1 MMSSLSLEYKGKKIP
16 IAGIDIKSSNE
27 NVTFGSLERDL
38 ILKTLGKIYV
48 QVGNKYYELNFDS
61 NNNSLSLN
69 NIVTVNGIDKVNV
82 NNYPDGTFLL
92 ETESMSLY
100 LIYNKKLIELVSGN
114 GKSKLFLS
122 YAEEQDLSGN
132 QIHTLVYNARI
143 NIKSLD
149 DILKFTY
156 EDVYENQIIY
166 VEDQKCHYILDK
178 YNTPNALS
186 SWRPIY
192 LTTMGGTLYD
202 GLTIYNQTKN
212 YTLALEGLHKEGD
225 DIYKGLRIGTNENYI
240 KTAATTEGIIKTEFN
255 GKALVLNRN
264 NNTIFEYNNGNIGIG
279 GKASRG
285 EYNNILYG
293 TSKLT
298 GDLYTNYNIMS
309 DDFQSRNITSWDG
322 GQGYALKKTSIGT
335 WFLEV
340 DDLVVRNSISA
351 EVLNLKELVV
361 DRTYAT
367 GGHMMVT
374 DGAVVS
380 KVEYYTNITEEDK
393 STIKHPLKESE
404 INGTLQIG
412 ESYYFVYFNDQDKD
426 VDEETGESEYD
437 AGAFCPFIKGDILLC
452 QSFTGLK
459 TKKYYAI
466 VSYSDNYRV
475 AINYKDF
482 YGSYIIV
489 DADRPSTDFDS
500 LNSIDVKDELV
511 RVGNEDPKRV
521 SRQKV
526 IDIDGTR
533 NWITMYDNLNSLK
546 YAKTES
552 GDFVYDEEGR
562 KIATDGPL
570 TYENLKLRIGNLAGL
585 PDHAKGGT
593 NVLPDDVGYGL
604 FADNVYLKGKM
615 VLWRVEDGVEY
626 SEYLGINRGKWNAKD
641 KYYVGDKVTHNGS
654 YYYCSNVLEEGY
666 NIGLNPEDYT
676 DFWILLVARGA
687 DGIPGQSVTYVN
699 ITGLSYFKVDSENN
713 SDPISIT
720 LTANLYNVDIDSLLK
735 SIRYQWVCNNTIVKD
750 VTFGDK
756 FEENLKS
763 SLDIP
768 YKGTT
773 SNTVGDIEKEI
784 NWTNIWSNA
793 NYNTFICNIFINGTQ
808 IAVDQFTIYKI
819 KDGQIGQD
827 GKPGLTII
835 ASNEAIVM
843 PSDYNGF
850 INPNFIGKGSQ
861 SSCTIDVFR
870 GTEKL
875 VYDESSV
882 GENKYKISI
891 SSQQEGLI
899 DGFFEKFNN
908 SFYLVKGH
916 YDSSSNSNPKLP
928 ESFIVDID
936 VNINNNIY
944 KKKVSYALAKAGQDA
959 NLLDWVKEWTGNSTE
974 IQAEGI
980 ISPKIYVGDPLSK
993 EDGKY
998 VLKNGIYLGRGLNS
1012 GDPATFVGYREGFRT
1027 FELGTDGRF
1036 FLGKQV
1042 KGATPSSIP
1051 TYSGGGLSFD
1061 GNKLIIGN
1069 DSSIGG
1075 GQSIGNLVTVVDE
1088 HKESINN
1095 IVGDKFITPAEK
1107 FKLREISA
1115 RISQEYKDV
1124 ETSLAGLLG
1133 ISEVPSLPSHSSVFN
1148 EYKVAYEKF
1157 NGDLNFYINKSPGE
1171 DGFIPVDSSHDLNT
1185 SNTQYYNKLV
1195 NVRQEIENQ
1204 RINRFNENSNNV
1216 IRQQAEPISRN
1227 DGSPL
1232 QIGDIWISIDS
1243 NNNDLFSKVVISI
1256 NPVVWR
1262 FLGDNTGTSIDNG
1275 IITSGTIKLTS
1286 KTDNQVDKAGIT
1298 GSDSHFAYFNPNDLS
1313 DFNLTNEG
1321 VYSSKS
1327 YVRFWAGLTRS
1338 DQNWNDAPFRVYEN
1352 GAIVATAGK
1361 IGGLGI
1367 NGENIHVGGPTEY
1380 DNIITTRPEPSLLR
1394 KKPGLTIKSNGDIV
1408 GQDYFLSGD
1417 AEKRASV
1424 FIGDFYFI
1432 EQPSESI
1439 YNQFTSVS
1447 SGLNALNKKFDSMFA
1462 LSFVN
1467 IHNGTII
1474 DGSLP
1479 DDANPSDYKIH
1490 IKAKMD
1496 FFSVGGIT
1504 AKGGSGSNANFWKGL
1519 PIDPNTLAWDS
1530 QGRLT
1535 VVGGGGKGG
1544 DIMLNGKLYKS
1555 IDGVITLPN
1564 LKPAEPTTFALH
1576 KNYVSVRTAGR
1587 TANQYYEFWD
1597 TAAGWATI
1605 AAKGFRTAE
1614 GTASQFL
1621 KADGSVDGNLYALAY
1636 EGNKD
1641 TVFKTRYITVVDKRD
1656 EVIYPSSFQERGVTS
1671 YFSMQGTPTN
1681 QWYSILSL
1689 KGWTSNYGTWQ
1700 LAGPSSIDNTNNRPY
1715 YRDGKQT
1722 TWNSWKGLAFLDD
1735 IKNLADVYFNGQN
1748 IYSDYGHW
1756 VVGLIRIGTADI
1768 GDKCISGEMI
1778 YRRSNG
1784 IYASGSVRF
1793 NLIKKY
1799 QTTSMFAG
1807 ALYVGYG
1814 INTDQD
1820 APRLCT
1826 FTYQGVKWGGL
1837 CWRSAASLNSIKTI
1851 IYDNSSTDTPFYVR
1865 YYNSQSGEVQNTE
1878 INNSI
1883 SVLGSDIDIFPIS
1896 SNGKFYT
1903 SSGRMDI
1910 HSAGNDWAYTRYTTD
1925 GRFYDIGLSSS
1936 RNPGSAMNGET
1947 GNFEIRPDGSGING
1961 IFVRYSNS
1969 SYGRLGVVSRS
1980 TQECSIS
1987 YWNNAPTSNYPLW
2000 TVGAGIR
2007 NQYSFDWYYHNQGY
2021 KATLDS
2027 EGKLFINVKGQGN
2040 PSCSLAIGDYDT
2052 GLNWHKDG
2060 MIIFKSNNKDVG
2072 FWEYTNGRLYNC
2084 YFREPRGNSYDVA
2097 TLMINGNGSNISP
2110 SIGFHQPGV
2119 IGCHLELDN
2128 SGNFRFKD
2136 SSGYRNV
2143 YAGNVIAE
2151 AGYLYSRYNGIQVAI
2166 GANNSSYVHFINNQS
2181 KQYYFDN
2188 GLAISGTI
2196 FPYSDNSYDL
2206 GTNST
2211 KWRNIYANRLI
2222 GEADKSVFLV
2232 PNYVGGQQANPQT
2245 YFGPG
2250 TGLRVAMTGSIKMWN
2265 DTLWINGYSGGDVR
2279 DMCALH
2285 TVRDGTPQ
2293 MYISTQRSDATSYGT
2308 MYLFY
2313 TSYNANKSD
2322 RPWICSTL
2330 NAYGRITTAS
2340 DIYSQSWVRTVGAT
2354 GWYSE
2359 SYGGG
2364 WHMTDST
2371 WLRAYNNK
2379 QIYTGSASPDAF
2391 HTLGGVNASGRIYAG
2406 SYIETHGGLVCAG
2419 VGNSGGASGFNV
2431 YASFYGNGEHGGI
2444 EIGASDKVFGIG
2456 VHSDDN
2462 MYWWWTN
2469 AGSIGS
2475 SSNKSYIMVYGG
2487 GSWRFTGNILATG
2500 GITAKTTSDM
2510 RLKNKIGNSNYIEKL
2525 LSLGLV
2531 FDYTYNDI
2539 AKSRVGK
2546 MVDNEIHTGLSYQDV
2561 SKLFPTMC
2569 GVDED
2574 GYGYINY
2581 ISPDFISLI
2590 AGAVQLNILNLRK
2603 VESKTEYLERRIA
2616 ELEKEVYILKNK
2628 S

>member
-1 MMSSLSLEYKGKKIP
+1 MSSLSLEYKGKKIP

-240 KTAATTEGIIKTEFN
+240 KTAATTEGIVKTEFN

-393 STIKHPLKESE
+393 SKIKHPLKESE

-773 SNTVGDIEKEI
+773 SNTVGDIEKET
-784 NWTNIWSNA
+784 NWTNIWNKA

-1036 FLGKQV
+1036 FLGKQL

-1133 ISEVPSLPSHSSVFN
+1133 ISEIPSLPSHSSVFN

-1171 DGFIPVDSSHDLNT
+1171 DGFIPVDPSHDLNT

-1555 IDGVITLPN
+1555 IDGVITLPVASN
-1564 LKPAEPTTFALH
+1564 NKAFNEGIAYVQPDGVTEIGNKLDFHDPSATNQDYDYRLH
-1576 KNYVSVRTAGR
+1576 QIYDNGAVLVGSGKFR
-1587 TANQYYEFWD
+1587 
-1597 TAAGWATI
+1597 AT
-1605 AAKGFRTAE
+1605 GFQIQN
-1614 GTASQFL
+1614 GTSSQFL
-1621 KADGSVDGNLYALAY
+1621 KADGSVDGNLYVTQALTDSRY
-1636 EGNKD
+1636 VMKIGD
-1641 TVFKTRYITVVDKRD
+1641 TMTGDLHAPTVWANTLWATSTLRSNLLATIGTNTAITDPNRAELHIVTPGDNPCDIWMGSNGKKIWSITVRNSNSNNHQLGIYNGKTSAWNAFFRD
-1656 EVIYPSSFQERGVTS
+1656 NANELTVKTEIRDVFLVIPANAGGS
-1671 YFSMQGTPTN
+1671 YNEG
-1681 QWYSILSL
+1681 IRV
-1689 KGWTSNYGTWQ
+1689 SNG
-1700 LAGPSSIDNTNNRPY
+1700 TNNWSNIQFGAPR
-1715 YRDGKQT
+1715 
-1722 TWNSWKGLAFLDD
+1722 SWSGLQS
-1735 IKNLADVYFNGQN
+1735 GQ
-1748 IYSDYGHW
+1748 W
-1756 VVGLIRIGTADI
+1756 VVGKNPSNCFQICLAGTETSTTVRPSKGFSIDTNGNIHAAYIETAINPEDQ
-1768 GDKCISGEMI
+1768 GDYFYSSDDTFL
-1778 YRRSNG
+1778 RRSTWAAALSHLSNKQLILDLSNLDSNKWYPCIIGAPAYGGTPLRITIFNGLRGNKPSWGGHTAGFSLLLDYYILGSGWGTMTSISKLDWYFGAYGGETAFGGRQQNTMGSTEIIYLRGGG
-1784 IYASGSVRF
+1784 IYYYRTTNNQKIHVQPDGYSWAYGSYTYNAPVKNSQDNSPMEKTFDQVYWAPAGLRETRTLWGQPFNGTQNVSGALSGATTITASGD
-1793 NLIKKY
+1793 I
-1799 QTTSMFAG
+1799 TTSANIGGRSINAG
-1807 ALYVGYG
+1807 ADLTVAGYTYCNGRLYVDRG
-1814 INTDQD
+1814 
-1820 APRLCT
+1820 
-1826 FTYQGVKWGGL
+1826 
-1837 CWRSAASLNSIKTI
+1837 
-1851 IYDNSSTDTPFYVR
+1851 
-1865 YYNSQSGEVQNTE
+1865 
-1878 INNSI
+1878 
-1883 SVLGSDIDIFPIS
+1883 
-1896 SNGKFYT
+1896 
-1903 SSGRMDI
+1903 
-1910 HSAGNDWAYTRYTTD
+1910 
-1925 GRFYDIGLSSS
+1925 
-1936 RNPGSAMNGET
+1936 
-1947 GNFEIRPDGSGING
+1947 
-1961 IFVRYSNS
+1961 RYSITS
-1969 SYGRLGVVSRS
+1969 
-1980 TQECSIS
+1980 
-1987 YWNNAPTSNYPLW
+1987 APT
-2000 TVGAGIR
+2000 I
-2007 NQYSFDWYYHNQGY
+2007 
-2021 KATLDS
+2021 
-2027 EGKLFINVKGQGN
+2027 
-2040 PSCSLAIGDYDT
+2040 SLAIGDTDT
-2052 GLNWHKDG
+2052 GFHWESDG
-2060 MIIFKSNNKDVG
+2060 IVSI
-2072 FWEYTNGRLYNC
+2072 YCNGAARGGWQVEQ
-2084 YFREPRGNSYDVA
+2084 FRYGHGYLKNATGNDYH
-2097 TLMINGNGSNISP
+2097 TLGIMVNGNGTANTIKP
-2110 SIGFHQPGV
+2110 GIGFHQPGV
-2119 IGCHLELDN
+2119 YANSLRSDGPGDFRFCVQGGTIGCQVQAG
-2128 SGNFRFKD
+2128 SF
-2136 SSGYRNV
+2136 
-2143 YAGNVIAE
+2143 YANGGLI
-2151 AGYLYSRYNGIQVAI
+2151 YSNANGCQAAF
-2166 GANNSSYVHFINNQS
+2166 GSQNTSYVHITNNANRA
-2181 KQYYFDN
+2181 YYMDHA
-2188 GLAISGTI
+2188 LHISGDVA
-2196 FPYSDNSYDL
+2196 PYTNEANALGNS
-2206 GTNST
+2206 S
-2211 KWRNIYANRLI
+2211 KWWGGIY
-2222 GEADKSVFLV
+2222 GKEV
-2232 PNYVGGQQANPQT
+2232 YVSGWVR
-2245 YFGPG
+2245 F
-2250 TGLRVAMTGSIKMWN
+2250 TGASGVYWTS
-2265 DTLWINGYSGGDVR
+2265 YSGGWT
-2279 DMCALH
+2279 MN
-2285 TVRDGTPQ
+2285 
-2293 MYISTQRSDATSYGT
+2293 DATYI
-2308 MYLFY
+2308 
-2313 TSYNANKSD
+2313 
-2322 RPWICSTL
+2322 R
-2330 NAYGRITTAS
+2330 
-2340 DIYSQSWVRTVGAT
+2340 
-2354 GWYSE
+2354 
-2359 SYGGG
+2359 SYGGKSL
-2364 WHMTDST
+2364 W
-2371 WLRAYNNK
+2371 
-2379 QIYTGSASPDAF
+2379 
-2391 HTLGGVNASGRIYAG
+2391 
-2406 SYIETHGGLVCAG
+2406 IE
-2419 VGNSGGASGFNV
+2419 
-2431 YASFYGNGEHGGI
+2431 
-2444 EIGASDKVFGIG
+2444 
-2456 VHSDDN
+2456 
-2462 MYWWWTN
+2462 
-2469 AGSIGS
+2469 
-2475 SSNKSYIMVYGG
+2475 
-2487 GSWRFTGNILATG
+2487 GNILANG

-2525 LSLGLV
+2525 LSLGPV

-2603 VESKTEYLERRIA
+2603 VESRTEYLERRIA

>member
-255 GKALVLNRN
+255 GKALVLNKN

-393 STIKHPLKESE
+393 STIKHPLKESK

-773 SNTVGDIEKEI
+773 SNTVGDIEKET

-827 GKPGLTII
+827 GKPGLIII

-928 ESFIVDID
+928 ESFIIDID

-1069 DSSIGG
+1069 DSTIGG
-1075 GQSIGNLVTVVDE
+1075 AGYTMGSFVNVVNE
-1088 HKESINN
+1088 HKESISN
-1095 IVGDKFITPAEK
+1095 IVGDNYITASEK
-1107 FKLREISA
+1107 FKLREIAA

-1133 ISEVPSLPSHSSVFN
+1133 ITDVSTLPTNSVPFR
-1148 EYKVAYEKF
+1148 EYKTAYSKF
-1157 NGDLNFYINKSPGE
+1157 LEDLNYYINANPDE
-1171 DGFIPVDSSHDLNT
+1171 DGFIPVVSGHNLNT
-1185 SNTQYYNKLV
+1185 SNNNYYNKLV
-1195 NVRQEIENQ
+1195 TVRQEIENQ
-1204 RINRFNENSNNV
+1204 RINRFNKNTANV
-1216 IRQQAEPISRN
+1216 LRQQTEPLTRG

-1232 QIGDIWISIDS
+1232 QIGDIWISIDAS
-1243 NNNDLFSKVVISI
+1243 GVDVFSKVVIST

-1262 FLGDNTGTSIDNG
+1262 FLGDNTGTAIDKG
-1275 IITSGTIKLTS
+1275 LITTGTIKLTS
-1286 KTDNQVDKAGIT
+1286 KTNNQIDKAGIT
-1298 GSDSHFAYFNPNDLS
+1298 GSNSTIAYFNPSDLS
-1313 DFNLTNEG
+1313 DISITQNSTHSLG
-1321 VYSSKS
+1321 SA
-1327 YVRFWAGLTRS
+1327 VRFWAGLTS
-1338 DQNWNDAPFRVYEN
+1338 TNQTWNDAPFKVYEN
-1352 GAIVATAGK
+1352 GAVFATAGK
-1361 IGGLGI
+1361 IGALGI
-1367 NGENIHVGGPTEY
+1367 NGDNMHVGGSSPFN
-1380 DNIITTRPEPSLLR
+1380 NIITTRPEPSLLR
-1394 KKPGLTIKSNGDIV
+1394 TKPGLTIKSNGDIV
-1408 GQDYFLSGD
+1408 GQDYYLSGD
-1417 AEKRASV
+1417 ASKRASV
-1424 FIGDFYFI
+1424 FIGDFYFV
-1432 EQPSESI
+1432 EQPSNSI

-1447 SGLNALNKKFDSMFA
+1447 AGLNALNQKFDSMFSLA
-1462 LSFVN
+1462 FVN
-1467 IHNGTII
+1467 IHNGNII

-1479 DDANPSDYKIH
+1479 EGANPSDYMLQ
-1490 IKAKMD
+1490 IKAKMS

-1504 AKGGSGSNANFWKGL
+1504 AKGASASSGNFWKGL
-1519 PIDPNTLAWDS
+1519 PIDPNTLAWDLND
-1530 QGRLT
+1530 RLT
-1535 VVGGGGKGG
+1535 VVGGTGGGN
-1544 DIMLNGKLYKS
+1544 ISLNGTVYKPVN
-1555 IDGVITLPN
+1555 GVITLPVASN
-1564 LKPAEPTTFALH
+1564 NKSFNEGITYTKSNGITKIGNRLDFYDPATT
-1576 KNYVSVRTAGR
+1576 
-1587 TANQYYEFWD
+1587 NQDYDYRLYQIYDNGAVLVGSGKFR
-1597 TAAGWATI
+1597 AT
-1605 AAKGFRTAE
+1605 GFQIPS
-1614 GTASQFL
+1614 GTSSQFL
-1621 KADGSVDGNLYALAY
+1621 KADGSVD
-1636 EGNKD
+1636 
-1641 TVFKTRYITVVDKRD
+1641 
-1656 EVIYPSSFQERGVTS
+1656 
-1671 YFSMQGTPTN
+1671 
-1681 QWYSILSL
+1681 
-1689 KGWTSNYGTWQ
+1689 SN
-1700 LAGPSSIDNTNNRPY
+1700 
-1715 YRDGKQT
+1715 
-1722 TWNSWKGLAFLDD
+1722 
-1735 IKNLADVYFNGQN
+1735 VYLTQ
-1748 IYSDYGHW
+1748 
-1756 VVGLIRIGTADI
+1756 
-1768 GDKCISGEMI
+1768 
-1778 YRRSNG
+1778 
-1784 IYASGSVRF
+1784 
-1793 NLIKKY
+1793 
-1799 QTTSMFAG
+1799 
-1807 ALYVGYG
+1807 
-1814 INTDQD
+1814 
-1820 APRLCT
+1820 
-1826 FTYQGVKWGGL
+1826 
-1837 CWRSAASLNSIKTI
+1837 
-1851 IYDNSSTDTPFYVR
+1851 SSTDSRYVR
-1865 YYNSQSGEVQNTE
+1865 KTGDTMTGNLNVPFISTAVNPDNQGGYFYSSNDNFIRRSTWHAALSHLSQKQLALDLTSLDQNKWYPCIIEAPAYGGTPLRITLFNGLTGNKPTWGSHQQGFSLLLDYEVTGSGWGTLAAIAKLNWYFGSFGGETAFGGRQQNTMASTE
-1878 INNSI
+1878 IIYLRGGGIYYYRTTNGQALTVQPNGYTWNMGSYNYSAPVKTSQDNSPMEKTFDQVYWAPNNLRNTRTIWGQSFNGSQNVSGALSGATTITATGDITTSANIGGRSI
-1883 SVLGSDIDIFPIS
+1883 NAGADLTVAGYTYC
-1896 SNGKFYT
+1896 NGRLYVD
-1903 SSGRMDI
+1903 R
-1910 HSAGNDWAYTRYTTD
+1910 
-1925 GRFYDIGLSSS
+1925 GRF
-1936 RNPGSAMNGET
+1936 
-1947 GNFEIRPDGSGING
+1947 
-1961 IFVRYSNS
+1961 
-1969 SYGRLGVVSRS
+1969 
-1980 TQECSIS
+1980 SI
-1987 YWNNAPTSNYPLW
+1987 AATPT
-2000 TVGAGIR
+2000 I
-2007 NQYSFDWYYHNQGY
+2007 
-2021 KATLDS
+2021 
-2027 EGKLFINVKGQGN
+2027 
-2040 PSCSLAIGDYDT
+2040 SLAIGDTDT
-2052 GLNWHKDG
+2052 GFHWYSDG
-2060 MIIFKSNNKDVG
+2060 AVQIYSNSVAVGMWTGSEFRYGHGYFKQAS
-2072 FWEYTNGRLYNC
+2072 
-2084 YFREPRGNSYDVA
+2084 GNDYH
-2097 TLMINGNGSNISP
+2097 TLGIMVNGNGTANTIKP
-2110 SIGFHQPGV
+2110 GIGFHQPG
-2119 IGCHLELDN
+2119 LYAN
-2128 SGNFRFKD
+2128 SLRSDGPGDFRFCVQGG
-2136 SSGYRNV
+2136 SVGCQVQAGSFYANGGLIYSNANGCQAAFGSQNV
-2143 YAGNVIAE
+2143 
-2151 AGYLYSRYNGIQVAI
+2151 
-2166 GANNSSYVHFINNQS
+2166 SYVHITNNANRA
-2181 KQYYFDN
+2181 YYMDHT
-2188 GLAISGTI
+2188 LHISGDVA
-2196 FPYSDNSYDL
+2196 PYTNEANALGNS
-2206 GTNST
+2206 S
-2211 KWRNIYANRLI
+2211 KWWGGIY
-2222 GEADKSVFLV
+2222 GKEV
-2232 PNYVGGQQANPQT
+2232 YVSGWVR
-2245 YFGPG
+2245 F
-2250 TGLRVAMTGSIKMWN
+2250 TGASGVYWTA
-2265 DTLWINGYSGGDVR
+2265 YSGGWT
-2279 DMCALH
+2279 MN
-2285 TVRDGTPQ
+2285 
-2293 MYISTQRSDATSYGT
+2293 DATYI
-2308 MYLFY
+2308 
-2313 TSYNANKSD
+2313 
-2322 RPWICSTL
+2322 R
-2330 NAYGRITTAS
+2330 
-2340 DIYSQSWVRTVGAT
+2340 
-2354 GWYSE
+2354 
-2359 SYGGG
+2359 SYGGKSL
-2364 WHMTDST
+2364 W
-2371 WLRAYNNK
+2371 
-2379 QIYTGSASPDAF
+2379 
-2391 HTLGGVNASGRIYAG
+2391 
-2406 SYIETHGGLVCAG
+2406 IE
-2419 VGNSGGASGFNV
+2419 
-2431 YASFYGNGEHGGI
+2431 
-2444 EIGASDKVFGIG
+2444 
-2456 VHSDDN
+2456 
-2462 MYWWWTN
+2462 
-2469 AGSIGS
+2469 
-2475 SSNKSYIMVYGG
+2475 
-2487 GSWRFTGNILATG
+2487 GNILANG

-2525 LSLGLV
+2525 LSLGPV

-2546 MVDNEIHTGLSYQDV
+2546 MVDDKRHIGLSYQAV
-2561 SKLFPTMC
+2561 SKVLPAIC
-2569 GVDED
+2569 GKDDD

-2603 VESKTEYLERRIA
+2603 VESRTEYLERRIG
-2616 ELEKEVYILKNK
+2616 ELEKEICILKNK

>member
-69 NIVTVNGIDKVNV
+69 NIVTVNGIDKVNI

-100 LIYNKKLIELVSGN
+100 LTYNKKLIELVSGN

-393 STIKHPLKESE
+393 SKIKHPLKESE

-437 AGAFCPFIKGDILLC
+437 SGAFCPFIKGDILLC

-944 KKKVSYALAKAGQDA
+944 KKKISYALAKAGQDA

-1133 ISEVPSLPSHSSVFN
+1133 ISEIPSLPSHSSVFN

-1171 DGFIPVDSSHDLNT
+1171 DGFIPVDPSHDLNT
-1185 SNTQYYNKLV
+1185 SNTQYYNKLI

-1243 NNNDLFSKVVISI
+1243 NNNDLFSKVVIST

-1555 IDGVITLPN
+1555 IDGVITLPVASN
-1564 LKPAEPTTFALH
+1564 NKAFNEGIAYVQPDGVTEIGNRLDFHDPATTDQDYDYKLYQIYDNGAVLVGSGKF
-1576 KNYVSVRTAGR
+1576 R
-1587 TANQYYEFWD
+1587 
-1597 TAAGWATI
+1597 AT
-1605 AAKGFRTAE
+1605 GFQIQN
-1614 GTASQFL
+1614 GTSSQFL
-1621 KADGSVDGNLYALAY
+1621 KADGSVDSNVYLTQASTDSRYVLKTGDTMTGNLYVPFISTAVNPEDQGDYFYSSDDNFIRRSTWTAALSHLSNKQLTLDLSNLDSNTWYPCIIGAPASGGTPLRITIFNGLR
-1636 EGNKD
+1636 GNKPTWASHQSGFSLLLD
-1641 TVFKTRYITVVDKRD
+1641 YYVIGSGWGAIPIAAKLNWYAGSYGGETAFGGRQQNTMGSTEIIYLRGGGIYYYRTTNNQKIQVQPDGYSWAYGSYTYNAPVKNSQDNSPMEKTFDQVYWAPANLRTTRTLWGQPFNGTQDVSGALQNVTTINASST
-1656 EVIYPSSFQERGVTS
+1656 IYTAGNIQATGMF
-1671 YFSMQGTPTN
+1671 
-1681 QWYSILSL
+1681 
-1689 KGWTSNYGTWQ
+1689 
-1700 LAGPSSIDNTNNRPY
+1700 LAGD
-1715 YRDGKQT
+1715 K
-1722 TWNSWKGLAFLDD
+1722 
-1735 IKNLADVYFNGQN
+1735 VYVHRN
-1748 IYSDYGHW
+1748 I
-1756 VVGLIRIGTADI
+1756 
-1768 GDKCISGEMI
+1768 
-1778 YRRSNG
+1778 
-1784 IYASGSVRF
+1784 
-1793 NLIKKY
+1793 
-1799 QTTSMFAG
+1799 FAG
-1807 ALYVGYG
+1807 SAL
-1814 INTDQD
+1814 
-1820 APRLCT
+1820 P
-1826 FTYQGVKWGGL
+1826 
-1837 CWRSAASLNSIKTI
+1837 SI
-1851 IYDNSSTDTPFYVR
+1851 
-1865 YYNSQSGEVQNTE
+1865 
-1878 INNSI
+1878 
-1883 SVLGSDIDIFPIS
+1883 
-1896 SNGKFYT
+1896 
-1903 SSGRMDI
+1903 
-1910 HSAGNDWAYTRYTTD
+1910 
-1925 GRFYDIGLSSS
+1925 
-1936 RNPGSAMNGET
+1936 
-1947 GNFEIRPDGSGING
+1947 
-1961 IFVRYSNS
+1961 
-1969 SYGRLGVVSRS
+1969 
-1980 TQECSIS
+1980 
-1987 YWNNAPTSNYPLW
+1987 
-2000 TVGAGIR
+2000 
-2007 NQYSFDWYYHNQGY
+2007 
-2021 KATLDS
+2021 
-2027 EGKLFINVKGQGN
+2027 
-2040 PSCSLAIGDYDT
+2040 SLAIGDTDT
-2052 GLNWHKDG
+2052 GFNWYSDG
-2060 MIIFKSNNKDVG
+2060 AVQIYSNGSAVGMWTGSEFRYGHGYFKQAS
-2072 FWEYTNGRLYNC
+2072 
-2084 YFREPRGNSYDVA
+2084 GNDYH
-2097 TLMINGNGSNISP
+2097 TLGIMVNGNGTANTIKP
-2110 SIGFHQPGV
+2110 GIGFHQPGV
-2119 IGCHLELDN
+2119 
-2128 SGNFRFKD
+2128 
-2136 SSGYRNV
+2136 
-2143 YAGNVIAE
+2143 YAGSIKLDA
-2151 AGYLYSRYNGIQVAI
+2151 AGSWMFCVQGGTVGGTVQAGSFWANGGWLYSKANGCEVRI
-2166 GANNSSYVHFINNQS
+2166 GSQNTHYVHFTNNADRI
-2181 KQYYFDN
+2181 YYFDN
-2188 GLAISGTI
+2188 RIDIDGSVVPYNHNANLLGNPDRYWAGAYISRVYGQSDTAI
-2196 FPYSDNSYDL
+2196 Y
-2206 GTNST
+2206 
-2211 KWRNIYANRLI
+2211 LI
-2222 GEADKSVFLV
+2222 T
-2232 PNYVGGQQANPQT
+2232 NYVGGQQPNPQT
-2245 YFGPG
+2245 YFGSG
-2250 TGLRVAMTGSIKMWN
+2250 TGLKVAMTGSIKYWN
-2265 DTLWINGYSGGDVR
+2265 DTLWINGYSGGDVK

-2293 MYISTQRSDATSYGT
+2293 MYISTQKSDATSYGT

-2340 DIYSQSWVRTVGAT
+2340 DIYSQSWVRTVGTT

-2379 QIYTGSASPDAF
+2379 QIYTASTSPDAF

-2431 YASFYGNGEHGGI
+2431 YASFYGNGQHGGI
-2444 EIGASDKVFGIG
+2444 EIGASDNVFGIG
-2456 VHSDDN
+2456 VHSNDH

-2469 AGSIGS
+2469 SGSIGS
-2475 SSNKSYIMVYGG
+2475 SSNKSYIMDYGG
-2487 GSWRFTGNILATG
+2487 GSWSFTGNILATG

-2525 LSLGLV
+2525 LSLGPV

-2603 VESKTEYLERRIA
+2603 VESRTEYLERRIA

>member
-393 STIKHPLKESE
+393 SKIKHPLKESE

-773 SNTVGDIEKEI
+773 SNTVGDIEKET

-928 ESFIVDID
+928 ESFIIDID
-936 VNINNNIY
+936 VNIDNNIY

-1133 ISEVPSLPSHSSVFN
+1133 ISEIPSLPSHSSVFN

-1171 DGFIPVDSSHDLNT
+1171 DGFIPVDPSHDLNT

-1232 QIGDIWISIDS
+1232 QVGDIWISIDS

-1555 IDGVITLPN
+1555 IDGVITLPVASN
-1564 LKPAEPTTFALH
+1564 NKAFNEGIAYVQPDGVTEIGNKLDFHDPSTTNQDYDYRLH
-1576 KNYVSVRTAGR
+1576 QIYDNGAVLVGSGKFR
-1587 TANQYYEFWD
+1587 
-1597 TAAGWATI
+1597 AT
-1605 AAKGFRTAE
+1605 GFQIQN
-1614 GTASQFL
+1614 GTSSQFL
-1621 KADGSVDGNLYALAY
+1621 KADGSVDSNVYLTQASTDSRYVLKTGDTMTGNLYVPFISTAVNPEDQGDYFYSSDDNFIRRSTWHAALSHLSQKQLALDLTSLDQNKWYPCIIGAPAY
-1636 EGNKD
+1636 GGTPLRITLFNGLVGNKPTWGSHQQGFSLLLD
-1641 TVFKTRYITVVDKRD
+1641 Y
-1656 EVIYPSSFQERGVTS
+1656 EVTGSGWGTLAAIAKLNWYFGSYGGETAFGGRQQNTMASTEIIYLRGGGI
-1671 YFSMQGTPTN
+1671 Y
-1681 QWYSILSL
+1681 
-1689 KGWTSNYGTWQ
+1689 
-1700 LAGPSSIDNTNNRPY
+1700 Y
-1715 YRDGKQT
+1715 YRT
-1722 TWNSWKGLAFLDD
+1722 TNGQALTVQPNGYTWSSSSYNYSAPVKTSQDNSPMDKTFDQVYWAPN
-1735 IKNLADVYFNGQN
+1735 NLRNTRTIWGQSFNGTQN
-1748 IYSDYGHW
+1748 VSGALSGATTI
-1756 VVGLIRIGTADI
+1756 TATGDI
-1768 GDKCISGEMI
+1768 
-1778 YRRSNG
+1778 
-1784 IYASGSVRF
+1784 
-1793 NLIKKY
+1793 
-1799 QTTSMFAG
+1799 TTSANIGGRSINAG
-1807 ALYVGYG
+1807 ADLTVAGYTYCNGRLYV
-1814 INTDQD
+1814 D
-1820 APRLCT
+1820 R
-1826 FTYQGVKWGGL
+1826 
-1837 CWRSAASLNSIKTI
+1837 
-1851 IYDNSSTDTPFYVR
+1851 
-1865 YYNSQSGEVQNTE
+1865 
-1878 INNSI
+1878 
-1883 SVLGSDIDIFPIS
+1883 
-1896 SNGKFYT
+1896 
-1903 SSGRMDI
+1903 
-1910 HSAGNDWAYTRYTTD
+1910 
-1925 GRFYDIGLSSS
+1925 GRFAITAT
-1936 RNPGSAMNGET
+1936 P
-1947 GNFEIRPDGSGING
+1947 
-1961 IFVRYSNS
+1961 
-1969 SYGRLGVVSRS
+1969 
-1980 TQECSIS
+1980 SI
-1987 YWNNAPTSNYPLW
+1987 
-2000 TVGAGIR
+2000 
-2007 NQYSFDWYYHNQGY
+2007 
-2021 KATLDS
+2021 
-2027 EGKLFINVKGQGN
+2027 
-2040 PSCSLAIGDYDT
+2040 SLAIGDIDT
-2052 GLNWHKDG
+2052 GFHWASDG
-2060 MIIFKSNNKDVG
+2060 NIEFKSNSKSVG
-2072 FWEYTNGRLYNC
+2072 FWGYTDGRLYNC
-2084 YFREPRGNSYDVA
+2084 YFREPTGNGYAA
-2097 TLMINGNGSNISP
+2097 TGMMINGNGSNLYP
-2110 SIGFHQPGV
+2110 GLGFHQPGV
-2119 IGCHLELDN
+2119 TAAVLYYTN
-2128 SGNFRFKD
+2128 SEEFKFRNIND
-2136 SSGYRNV
+2136 TGYTNV
-2143 YAGNVIAE
+2143 YGGNLIAD
-2151 AGYLYSRYNGIQVAI
+2151 AGYLYSRYNGIEIKI
-2166 GANNSSYVHFINNQS
+2166 GAENSSYVHFINNQS
-2181 KQYYFDN
+2181 KQYYFNN
-2188 GLAISGTI
+2188 GLAISGTT

-2206 GTNST
+2206 GTYST

-2222 GEADKSVFLV
+2222 GEADKSVFLIT
-2232 PNYVGGQQANPQT
+2232 NYIGGQQANPQV
-2245 YFGPG
+2245 YFNNGIG
-2250 TGLRVAMTGSIKMWN
+2250 VKVAMTGVNPDSYWG
-2265 DTLWINGYSGGDVR
+2265 DTLWINGYSGTEVP

-2285 TVRDGTPQ
+2285 FSRGGAPLI
-2293 MYISTQRSDATSYGT
+2293 YISSQKHNATSYGT
-2308 MYLFY
+2308 MYHIW
-2313 TSYNANKSD
+2313 TGYNSNHSSAAWN
-2322 RPWICSTL
+2322 CSTL
-2330 NAYGRITTAS
+2330 NANGRISTTS
-2340 DIYSQSWVRTVGAT
+2340 DIYSAGWVRAG
-2354 GWYSE
+2354 GSNGFYCE

-2364 WHMTDST
+2364 IHMTDST
-2371 WLRAYNNK
+2371 WVRVYNGK
-2379 QIYTGSASPDAF
+2379 QFYVSSTSSDAI
-2391 HTLGGVNASGRIYAG
+2391 HTAGGINASGRIYAG
-2406 SYIETHGGLVCAG
+2406 GHLSTNGGLAV
-2419 VGNSGGASGFNV
+2419 SGIYGGSGASGFNV
-2431 YASFYGNGEHGGI
+2431 YASFYGNGQHGGI
-2444 EIGASDKVFGIG
+2444 EIGASDNVFGIG
-2456 VHSDDN
+2456 VHSNDH

-2475 SSNKSYIMVYGG
+2475 SSNKSYIMDYGG
-2487 GSWRFTGNILATG
+2487 GSWSFTGNILATG

-2525 LSLGLV
+2525 LSLGPV

-2616 ELEKEVYILKNK
+2616 ELEKELYILKNK

>member
-393 STIKHPLKESE
+393 SKIKHPLKESE

-1157 NGDLNFYINKSPGE
+1157 NGDLNFYINKSPDE
-1171 DGFIPVDSSHDLNT
+1171 DGFIPVDPSHDLNT

-1232 QIGDIWISIDS
+1232 QVGDIWISIDS

-1313 DFNLTNEG
+1313 DFNITNEG

-1380 DNIITTRPEPSLLR
+1380 DNIITTKPEPSLLR

-1544 DIMLNGKLYKS
+1544 DIMLNDKLYKS

-1564 LKPAEPTTFALH
+1564 LKPAEPTTFKLSSSG
-1576 KNYVSVRTAGR
+1576 NVEVRTPGR
-1587 TANQYYEFWD
+1587 TGYYEFWD
-1597 TAAGWATI
+1597 SGSEWAQLS
-1605 AAKGFRTAE
+1605 AKAFAVVG
-1614 GTASQFL
+1614 GTSSQFL
-1621 KADGSVDGNLYALAY
+1621 KADGSVDGNLYLTQASTDSRYVLKTGDTMKGRLTAPSFRASSIISVGALSDAVATQRAELHLITPSDNPCDLWMGANNSRRWSITARSSGENYHLGIYNNTRSNWNVLFRDDINDFYVKTEVRSTFLVVPSNIAGGYNEGIRVCNGSNNWSNIQFGAQNAWNGKVDGQWVVGKNPANYLQVCIAGTETSNTTRPSKGFSVDTNGYLHTGYISTEINPDNQGDYFYASDDTFLRRTSWYAALSHLSNKQRTLDLTSLDPNKWYPCIIGTPAY
-1636 EGNKD
+1636 GGTPLRITLFNGLRGNKPSWASHQQGFSLLLD
-1641 TVFKTRYITVVDKRD
+1641 Y
-1656 EVIYPSSFQERGVTS
+1656 EVTGSGWGTLAAIAKLNWYFGSFGGETAFGGRQQNTMASTEIIYLRGGGI
-1671 YFSMQGTPTN
+1671 Y
-1681 QWYSILSL
+1681 
-1689 KGWTSNYGTWQ
+1689 
-1700 LAGPSSIDNTNNRPY
+1700 Y
-1715 YRDGKQT
+1715 YRTTNSQELTVQPNGY
-1722 TWNSWKGLAFLDD
+1722 TWNSGSYNYSAHVKTSQDNSPMEKTFDQVYWAPN
-1735 IKNLADVYFNGQN
+1735 NLRNTRTIWGQPFNGTQN
-1748 IYSDYGHW
+1748 VSGALSGATTI
-1756 VVGLIRIGTADI
+1756 TATGDI
-1768 GDKCISGEMI
+1768 
-1778 YRRSNG
+1778 
-1784 IYASGSVRF
+1784 
-1793 NLIKKY
+1793 
-1799 QTTSMFAG
+1799 TTSANIGGRSINAG
-1807 ALYVGYG
+1807 ADLTVAGYTYCNGRLYVDRG
-1814 INTDQD
+1814 
-1820 APRLCT
+1820 
-1826 FTYQGVKWGGL
+1826 
-1837 CWRSAASLNSIKTI
+1837 
-1851 IYDNSSTDTPFYVR
+1851 
-1865 YYNSQSGEVQNTE
+1865 
-1878 INNSI
+1878 
-1883 SVLGSDIDIFPIS
+1883 
-1896 SNGKFYT
+1896 
-1903 SSGRMDI
+1903 
-1910 HSAGNDWAYTRYTTD
+1910 
-1925 GRFYDIGLSSS
+1925 
-1936 RNPGSAMNGET
+1936 
-1947 GNFEIRPDGSGING
+1947 
-1961 IFVRYSNS
+1961 RYSITS
-1969 SYGRLGVVSRS
+1969 
-1980 TQECSIS
+1980 
-1987 YWNNAPTSNYPLW
+1987 APT
-2000 TVGAGIR
+2000 I
-2007 NQYSFDWYYHNQGY
+2007 
-2021 KATLDS
+2021 
-2027 EGKLFINVKGQGN
+2027 
-2040 PSCSLAIGDYDT
+2040 SLAIGDTDT
-2052 GLNWHKDG
+2052 GFHWESDG
-2060 MIIFKSNNKDVG
+2060 VVSIYCNAAARGDWRVG
-2072 FWEYTNGRLYNC
+2072 Q
-2084 YFREPRGNSYDVA
+2084 FRYGHGYLKEATGNDYH
-2097 TLMINGNGSNISP
+2097 TLGIMVNGNGTANTIKP
-2110 SIGFHQPGV
+2110 GIGFHQPGV
-2119 IGCHLELDN
+2119 YANSLRSDGPGDFKFCIQGGTVGCQVQAG
-2128 SGNFRFKD
+2128 SF
-2136 SSGYRNV
+2136 
-2143 YAGNVIAE
+2143 YANGGLIYSNANGCQAAFGSQN
-2151 AGYLYSRYNGIQVAI
+2151 AGYVHITNNANRAYYMDHTLHISGDVAPYTNE
-2166 GANNSSYVHFINNQS
+2166 ANALGNSSKWWGGIYGKEVYV
-2181 KQYYFDN
+2181 
-2188 GLAISGTI
+2188 SGWVR
-2196 FPYSDNSYDL
+2196 F
-2206 GTNST
+2206 
-2211 KWRNIYANRLI
+2211 
-2222 GEADKSVFLV
+2222 
-2232 PNYVGGQQANPQT
+2232 
-2245 YFGPG
+2245 
-2250 TGLRVAMTGSIKMWN
+2250 TGASGVYWTS
-2265 DTLWINGYSGGDVR
+2265 YSGGWT
-2279 DMCALH
+2279 MN
-2285 TVRDGTPQ
+2285 
-2293 MYISTQRSDATSYGT
+2293 DATYI
-2308 MYLFY
+2308 
-2313 TSYNANKSD
+2313 
-2322 RPWICSTL
+2322 R
-2330 NAYGRITTAS
+2330 
-2340 DIYSQSWVRTVGAT
+2340 
-2354 GWYSE
+2354 
-2359 SYGGG
+2359 SYGGKSL
-2364 WHMTDST
+2364 W
-2371 WLRAYNNK
+2371 
-2379 QIYTGSASPDAF
+2379 
-2391 HTLGGVNASGRIYAG
+2391 
-2406 SYIETHGGLVCAG
+2406 IE
-2419 VGNSGGASGFNV
+2419 
-2431 YASFYGNGEHGGI
+2431 
-2444 EIGASDKVFGIG
+2444 
-2456 VHSDDN
+2456 
-2462 MYWWWTN
+2462 
-2469 AGSIGS
+2469 
-2475 SSNKSYIMVYGG
+2475 
-2487 GSWRFTGNILATG
+2487 GNILANG

-2525 LSLGLV
+2525 LSLGPV

-2590 AGAVQLNILNLRK
+2590 AGAVQLNILNLRE
-2603 VESKTEYLERRIA
+2603 VENRTEYLERRIA

>member
-61 NNNSLSLN
+61 NNNNLSLN

-100 LIYNKKLIELVSGN
+100 LIYNKKIIELVSGN

-212 YTLALEGLHKEGD
+212 YTLALEGLHKEED

-393 STIKHPLKESE
+393 SKIKHPLKESE

-773 SNTVGDIEKEI
+773 SNTVGDIEKET

-928 ESFIVDID
+928 ESFIIDID

-1171 DGFIPVDSSHDLNT
+1171 DGFIPVDPSHDLNT

-1243 NNNDLFSKVVISI
+1243 NNNDLFSKVVIST

-1530 QGRLT
+1530 NDRLT
-1535 VVGGGGKGG
+1535 VVGGTGGGG
-1544 DIMLNGKLYKS
+1544 DISLNGTLYKPVN
-1555 IDGVITLPN
+1555 GVITLPN
-1564 LKPAEPTTFALH
+1564 LATPGDITNALNGYATQAWVTD
-1576 KNYVSVRTAGR
+1576 KNYATQSWVNGKGYVTA
-1587 TANQYYEFWD
+1587 TALATMGFATQAWVNSQGFLKSNSLDNYVTLNTIQNI
-1597 TAAGWATI
+1597 TAAKTFQAGIVSTA
-1605 AAKGFRTAE
+1605 FRKSG
-1614 GTASQFL
+1614 GTSSQFL
-1621 KADGSVDGNLYALAY
+1621 KADGSVDSNIYALAY
-1636 EGNKD
+1636 GGNQQQIYMSR
-1641 TVFKTRYITVVDKRD
+1641 FLNVVDKKN
-1656 EVIYPSSFQERGVTS
+1656 ETIIPSSMEKGVNA
-1671 YFSMQGTPTN
+1671 YFTIQDTP
-1681 QWYSILSL
+1681 YSNWRSTISV
-1689 KGWTSNYGTWQ
+1689 KGWSADYATWE
-1700 LAGPSSIDNTNNRPY
+1700 LTGPSHNDDTKANERLY
-1715 YRDGKQT
+1715 YRYGF
-1722 TWNSWKGLAFLDD
+1722 NSSWKTGWKPLAFLED
-1735 IKNLADVYFNGQN
+1735 ISNVADVYFNGQS
-1748 IYSDYGHW
+1748 IYSDYVHW
-1756 VVGLIRIGTADI
+1756 VVGLIRIETADI
-1768 GDKCISGEMI
+1768 GDKYISGEMI

-1784 IYASGSVRF
+1784 IYGNGSVRF

-1799 QTTSMFAG
+1799 SSTQMYAG
-1807 ALYVGYG
+1807 VFYTGYG
-1814 INTDQD
+1814 VDPDQD

-1851 IYDNSSTDTPFYVR
+1851 IYDNSSTDTPFYVK
-1865 YYNSQSGEVQNTE
+1865 YFNSQSSEIQNAE

-1883 SVLGSDIDIFPIS
+1883 SVLGSDIDVQPVSTNGRIYTSADRLEIDNITNGWAYVRYR
-1896 SNGKFYT
+1896 SNG
-1903 SSGRMDI
+1903 
-1910 HSAGNDWAYTRYTTD
+1910 RYCDT
-1925 GRFYDIGLSSS
+1925 GLS
-1936 RNPGSAMNGET
+1936 GTIGGLVGLV
-1947 GNFEIRPDGSGING
+1947 GNYEIRPAGSNNEG
-1961 IFVRYSNS
+1961 IFVRYSQS
-1969 SYGRLGVVSRS
+1969 DYGKLGVVNRS
-1980 TQECSIS
+1980 GQQCSIGYFNS
-1987 YWNNAPTSNYPLW
+1987 NNGFGDKPIW
-2000 TVGAGIR
+2000 TVGAGLRDIR
-2007 NQYSFDWYYHNQGY
+2007 SFDWWYGTEGY
-2021 KATLDS
+2021 KMTLMED
-2027 EGKLFINVKGQGN
+2027 GKLFVNRIAGDA
-2040 PSCSLAIGDYDT
+2040 PSYSLSIGDNDT
-2052 GLNWHKDG
+2052 GLNWQADG
-2060 MIIFKSNNKDVG
+2060 IIEFRSNGKQAG
-2072 FWEYTNGRLYNC
+2072 FWGYNDGRLYSC
-2084 YFREPRGNSYDVA
+2084 YFRDATGNDYITA
-2097 TLMINGNGSNISP
+2097 GLMINGNGSTVTP
-2110 SIGFHQPGV
+2110 AIGFHQPG
-2119 IGCHLELDN
+2119 IAGCVLRLDN
-2128 SGNFRFKD
+2128 GGNFLFEDASNYK
-2136 SSGYRNV
+2136 SV
-2143 YAGNVIAE
+2143 YAYNFVA
-2151 AGYLYSRYNGIQVAI
+2151 AGWLYSTANSCEVRI
-2166 GANNSSYVHFINNQS
+2166 GSQNASYVHITNNKS
-2181 KQYYFDN
+2181 RPYYMDN
-2188 GLAISGTI
+2188 RLDISGHVI
-2196 FPYSDNSYDL
+2196 PYSANIYDL
-2206 GTNST
+2206 GESG
-2211 KWRNIYANRLI
+2211 KPWRQAYINNMHGSADAAGMLNTAHI
-2222 GEADKSVFLV
+2222 GGLQ
-2232 PNYVGGQQANPQT
+2232 PNPQT
-2245 YFGPG
+2245 YFNNI
-2250 TGLRVAMTGSIKMWN
+2250 TGLKVAMTGVYTNGAYWS
-2265 DTLWINGYSGGDVR
+2265 DTLWINGYHGDDVPK
-2279 DMCALH
+2279 CTTLH
-2285 TVRDGTPQ
+2285 FPRDGSAE
-2293 MYISTQRSDATSYGT
+2293 MYISSQESKSTSYGAV
-2308 MYLFY
+2308 YRIWSSRNSNKND
-2313 TSYNANKSD
+2313 TS
-2322 RPWICSTL
+2322 WVCSTL
-2330 NAYGRITTAS
+2330 NARDQVLAG
-2340 DIYSQSWVRTVGAT
+2340 
-2354 GWYSE
+2354 
-2359 SYGGG
+2359 SYIQ
-2364 WHMTDST
+2364 
-2371 WLRAYNNK
+2371 A
-2379 QIYTGSASPDAF
+2379 
-2391 HTLGGVNASGRIYAG
+2391 LGGVN
-2406 SYIETHGGLVCAG
+2406 CAG
-2419 VGNSGGASGFNV
+2419 VINSGGCSGFNV
-2431 YASFYGNGEHGGI
+2431 YATFHGNGDHGGI
-2444 EIGASDKVFGIG
+2444 EIAASDNVLGIG
-2456 VHSDDN
+2456 VHKNDAWY
-2462 MYWWWTN
+2462 MWWTPQ
-2469 AGSIGS
+2469 GSVGNS
-2475 SSNKSYIMVYGG
+2475 SLKSYIFEWGANN
-2487 GSWRFTGNILATG
+2487 WRFTGNILATG

-2510 RLKNKIGNSNYIEKL
+2510 RLKNKIGNSNYIEKI
-2525 LSLGLV
+2525 LSLGPV

-2546 MVDNEIHTGLSYQDV
+2546 MVDNEIHIGLSYQDV

-2603 VESKTEYLERRIA
+2603 VESRTEYLERRIA

>member
-143 NIKSLD
+143 NVKSLD

-393 STIKHPLKESE
+393 SKIKHPLKESE

-570 TYENLKLRIGNLAGL
+570 TYDNLKLRIGNLAGL
-585 PDHAKGGT
+585 PDHGKGGT
-593 NVLPDDVGYGL
+593 AVLPDDVGYGL

-626 SEYLGINRGKWNAKD
+626 SEYLGINRGIWNPTA

-944 KKKVSYALAKAGQDA
+944 NKKVSYALAKAGQDA

-980 ISPKIYVGDPLSK
+980 ISPKIYVGDQLSK

-1171 DGFIPVDSSHDLNT
+1171 DGFIPVDPSHDLNT

-1338 DQNWNDAPFRVYEN
+1338 NQNWNDAPFRVYEN

-1555 IDGVITLPN
+1555 IDGVITLPVASN
-1564 LKPAEPTTFALH
+1564 NKAFNEGIAYVQPDGVTEIGNKLDFHDPSTTNQDYDYRLH
-1576 KNYVSVRTAGR
+1576 KIYDNGAVLVGSGKFR
-1587 TANQYYEFWD
+1587 
-1597 TAAGWATI
+1597 AT
-1605 AAKGFRTAE
+1605 GFQIQN
-1614 GTASQFL
+1614 GTSSQFL

-1636 EGNKD
+1636 NGNQNKVQYSRYADYTRTIDRRNQTYTPFDIENSTLSAYFTIQD
-1641 TVFKTRYITVVDKRD
+1641 T
-1656 EVIYPSSFQERGVTS
+1656 P
-1671 YFSMQGTPTN
+1671 
-1681 QWYSILSL
+1681 YSNWRSTISV
-1689 KGWTSNYGTWQ
+1689 KGWSSDYATWE
-1700 LAGPSSIDNTNNRPY
+1700 LTGPSHNNDTKTNERLY
-1715 YRDGKQT
+1715 YRYGFNT
-1722 TWNSWKGLAFLDD
+1722 TWNAWKPIAFLED
-1735 IKNLADVYFNGQN
+1735 ITTIGRDNFVIKTGDTMTGNLYVPFISTAVNPEDQGDYFYSSNDNFIRRSTWTAALNHLSNKQLTLDLSNLDSNKWYPCIIRAPVYGGTPLRITLFNGLRGNKPTWASHQSGFSLLLDYYVIGSGWGTIPIAAKLNWYAGSYGGETAFGGRQQN
-1748 IYSDYGHW
+1748 TMDSTEIIYLRGGGIYYYRTTNNQKIQVQPDGYSWAYGAYTYNAPVKNSQDNSPMEKTFDQVYW
-1756 VVGLIRIGTADI
+1756 LPATLRNTRTIWGQSFNGSQNVSGSLQGVTTIDASSTIYTAGNI
-1768 GDKCISGEMI
+1768 QATGMFLAGDKVYVHRNI
-1778 YRRSNG
+1778 
-1784 IYASGSVRF
+1784 
-1793 NLIKKY
+1793 
-1799 QTTSMFAG
+1799 FAG
-1807 ALYVGYG
+1807 SAL
-1814 INTDQD
+1814 
-1820 APRLCT
+1820 P
-1826 FTYQGVKWGGL
+1826 
-1837 CWRSAASLNSIKTI
+1837 SI
-1851 IYDNSSTDTPFYVR
+1851 
-1865 YYNSQSGEVQNTE
+1865 
-1878 INNSI
+1878 
-1883 SVLGSDIDIFPIS
+1883 
-1896 SNGKFYT
+1896 
-1903 SSGRMDI
+1903 
-1910 HSAGNDWAYTRYTTD
+1910 
-1925 GRFYDIGLSSS
+1925 
-1936 RNPGSAMNGET
+1936 
-1947 GNFEIRPDGSGING
+1947 
-1961 IFVRYSNS
+1961 
-1969 SYGRLGVVSRS
+1969 
-1980 TQECSIS
+1980 
-1987 YWNNAPTSNYPLW
+1987 
-2000 TVGAGIR
+2000 
-2007 NQYSFDWYYHNQGY
+2007 
-2021 KATLDS
+2021 
-2027 EGKLFINVKGQGN
+2027 
-2040 PSCSLAIGDYDT
+2040 SLAIGDTDT
-2052 GLNWHKDG
+2052 GLNWHQDG
-2060 MIIFKSNNKDVG
+2060 MIVFKSNNRDVG
-2072 FWEYTNGRLYNC
+2072 HWNYSEGRLYNT
-2084 YFREPRGNSYDVA
+2084 YFREPTGNGYAA
-2097 TLMINGNGSNISP
+2097 TSMMVNGNGSNLYP
-2110 SIGFHQPGV
+2110 GIGFHQPGV
-2119 IGCHLELDN
+2119 TAGVVYFTN
-2128 SGNFRFKD
+2128 SGEFKFRNIND
-2136 SSGYRNV
+2136 NGYTNV
-2143 YAGNVIAE
+2143 YGGNLIADAGF
-2151 AGYLYSRYNGIQVAI
+2151 LYSRYNGIEIKI
-2166 GANNSSYVHFINNQS
+2166 GSENSSYVHFITNPAKS
-2181 KQYYFDN
+2181 LYFANSLFVN
-2188 GLAISGTI
+2188 GSVL
-2196 FPYSDNSYDL
+2196 PYSSSTYSLGDAGHLWNYVYGNHFMGNSASATYIL
-2206 GTNST
+2206 
-2211 KWRNIYANRLI
+2211 
-2222 GEADKSVFLV
+2222 
-2232 PNYVGGQQANPQT
+2232 PNYVGGRQANPQT
-2245 YFGPG
+2245 YFNNSMGVK
-2250 TGLRVAMTGSIKMWN
+2250 VAMTGVNPDSYWG
-2265 DTLWINGYSGGDVR
+2265 DTLWINGYGGTDVP

-2285 TVRDGTPQ
+2285 FSRGGAPLI
-2293 MYISTQRSDATSYGT
+2293 YISSQKYHATSYGT
-2308 MYLFY
+2308 MYHIW
-2313 TSYNANKSD
+2313 TGYNSNHSSAA
-2322 RPWICSTL
+2322 WTCSTL
-2330 NAYGRITTAS
+2330 NANGRISTTS
-2340 DIYSQSWVRTVGAT
+2340 DIYSAGWVRAG
-2354 GWYSE
+2354 GSNGFYCE

-2364 WHMTDST
+2364 IHMTDST
-2371 WLRAYNNK
+2371 YVRVYNNK
-2379 QIYTGSASPDAF
+2379 
-2391 HTLGGVNASGRIYAG
+2391 
-2406 SYIETHGGLVCAG
+2406 
-2419 VGNSGGASGFNV
+2419 
-2431 YASFYGNGEHGGI
+2431 SFYV
-2444 EIGASDKVFGIG
+2444 S
-2456 VHSDDN
+2456 
-2462 MYWWWTN
+2462 
-2469 AGSIGS
+2469 
-2475 SSNKSYIMVYGG
+2475 
-2487 GSWRFTGNILATG
+2487 GNILATG

-2525 LSLGLV
+2525 LSLGPV

-2603 VESKTEYLERRIA
+2603 VESKTKYLERRIA

>member
-393 STIKHPLKESE
+393 SKIKHPLKESK

-763 SLDIP
+763 SLEIP

-835 ASNEAIVM
+835 ASNEAIVI

-998 VLKNGIYLGRGLNS
+998 VLKNGIYLGRGLNG

-1036 FLGKQV
+1036 FLGKQI

-1157 NGDLNFYINKSPGE
+1157 NGDLNFYINKSPDE
-1171 DGFIPVDSSHDLNT
+1171 DGFIPVDPSHDLNT

-1298 GSDSHFAYFNPNDLS
+1298 GSDSHFSYFNPNDLS

-1535 VVGGGGKGG
+1535 VIGGGGKGG

-1564 LKPAEPTTFALH
+1564 LKPAEPTTFKLSSSG
-1576 KNYVSVRTAGR
+1576 NVEVRTPGR
-1587 TANQYYEFWD
+1587 TGYYEFWD
-1597 TAAGWATI
+1597 SGSEWAQLS
-1605 AAKGFRTAE
+1605 AKAFAVVG
-1614 GTASQFL
+1614 GTSSQFL
-1621 KADGSVDGNLYALAY
+1621 KADGSVDNRLYALAY
-1636 EGNKD
+1636 NNNQNKVLESNVSNSLHVIDRRD
-1641 TVFKTRYITVVDKRD
+1641 TVMLPTTFEDKTISTFFNLQ
-1656 EVIYPSSFQERGVTS
+1656 S
-1671 YFSMQGTPTN
+1671 TPTN
-1681 QWYSILSL
+1681 NWWSGIAV
-1689 KGWTSNYGTWQ
+1689 KGWSGEYGVWM
-1700 LAGPSSIDNTNNRPY
+1700 LAGPAAGDNAGNRLY
-1715 YRDGKQT
+1715 YKDGNHSNWAT
-1722 TWNSWKGLAFLDD
+1722 DWKGLAFLDD
-1735 IKNLADVYFNGQN
+1735 VKNIANVYFNGQN
-1748 IYSDYGHW
+1748 IYSDYEHW
-1756 VVGLIRIGTADI
+1756 VVGLIRIGDSSI
-1768 GDKCISGEMI
+1768 GDKYISGEMI

-1784 IYASGSVRF
+1784 IYANGSVRF

-1799 QTTSMFAG
+1799 NSTKMFAG
-1807 ALYVGYG
+1807 VFYNGYG
-1814 INTDQD
+1814 VAPDQD

-1851 IYDNSSTDTPFYVR
+1851 VYDNSSTDTPFYVL
-1865 YYNSQSGEVQNTE
+1865 YYNSQSSSVINAE
-1878 INNSI
+1878 INSSI
-1883 SVLGSDIDIFPIS
+1883 SVLGSDIDVQPVS
-1896 SNGKFYT
+1896 TNGRIYT
-1903 SSGRMDI
+1903 SADRLEINNITNG
-1910 HSAGNDWAYTRYTTD
+1910 WAYVRYRTNSKY
-1925 GRFYDIGLSSS
+1925 YDVGLS
-1936 RNPGSAMNGET
+1936 GTTAGMNGA
-1947 GNFEIRPDGSGING
+1947 GNFEIRPGGSNNNG
-1961 IFVRYSNS
+1961 IFVRHSGS
-1969 SYGRLGVVSRS
+1969 SYGKLGVVSKD

-1987 YWNNAPTSNYPLW
+1987 YFNNAPTGDYPLW

-2007 NQYSFDWYYHNQGY
+2007 NQYSFDWWYHKQGY

-2027 EGKLFINVKGQGN
+2027 EGKLFVNVRAAGN
-2040 PSCSLAIGDYDT
+2040 PYCSLTIGDYDT
-2052 GLNWHKDG
+2052 GLSWVSDG
-2060 MIIFKSNNKDVG
+2060 VIGFRSNAKDVG
-2072 FWEYTNGRLYNC
+2072 FWGYTNGRLYNC
-2084 YFREPRGNSYDVA
+2084 YFREPSGVSYEKA
-2097 TLMINGNGSNISP
+2097 SLMINGNGSTISP

-2119 IGCHLELDN
+2119 VGCNLRVDN
-2128 SGNFRFKD
+2128 GGNFLFEDASNYK
-2136 SSGYRNV
+2136 SV
-2143 YAGNVIAE
+2143 YAYNFVA
-2151 AGYLYSRYNGIQVAI
+2151 AGWLYSTANSCEVRI
-2166 GANNSSYVHFINNQS
+2166 GSQNASYVHITNNKS
-2181 KQYYFDN
+2181 RPYYMDN
-2188 GLAISGTI
+2188 RLDISGHVI
-2196 FPYSDNSYDL
+2196 PYSANIYDL
-2206 GTNST
+2206 GESG
-2211 KWRNIYANRLI
+2211 KPWRQAYINNMH
-2222 GEADKSVFLV
+2222 GSADAAGML
-2232 PNYVGGQQANPQT
+2232 NTAYIGGQQPNPQT
-2245 YFGPG
+2245 YFNNI
-2250 TGLRVAMTGSIKMWN
+2250 TGFKVAMTGVYTNGAYWS
-2265 DTLWINGYSGGDVR
+2265 DTLWINGYSGLDVPE
-2279 DMCALH
+2279 CTTLH
-2285 TVRDGTPQ
+2285 FPRDGSAE
-2293 MYISTQRSDATSYGT
+2293 MYISSQESKSTSYGAV
-2308 MYLFY
+2308 YRIWSSRNSNKND
-2313 TSYNANKSD
+2313 TS
-2322 RPWICSTL
+2322 WVCSTL
-2330 NAYGRITTAS
+2330 NARDQVLAG
-2340 DIYSQSWVRTVGAT
+2340 
-2354 GWYSE
+2354 
-2359 SYGGG
+2359 SYIQ
-2364 WHMTDST
+2364 
-2371 WLRAYNNK
+2371 A
-2379 QIYTGSASPDAF
+2379 
-2391 HTLGGVNASGRIYAG
+2391 LGGVN
-2406 SYIETHGGLVCAG
+2406 CAG
-2419 VGNSGGASGFNV
+2419 VINSGGCSGFNV
-2431 YASFYGNGEHGGI
+2431 YATFHGNRDHGGI
-2444 EIGASDKVFGIG
+2444 EIAASDNVLGIG
-2456 VHSDDN
+2456 VHKND
-2462 MYWWWTN
+2462 YWYMWWTPQ
-2469 AGSIGS
+2469 GSVGNS
-2475 SSNKSYIMVYGG
+2475 SLKSYIFEWGANN
-2487 GSWRFTGNILATG
+2487 WRFTGNILATG
-2500 GITAKTTSDM
+2500 GITAETTSDM

-2525 LSLGLV
+2525 LSLGPV

-2590 AGAVQLNILNLRK
+2590 AGAVQLNILNLRE
-2603 VESKTEYLERRIA
+2603 VENRTEYLERRIA
-2616 ELEKEVYILKNK
+2616 ELEKELYILKNK

>member
-1 MMSSLSLEYKGKKIP
+1 MSSLSLEYKGKKIP

-122 YAEEQDLSGN
+122 YTEEQDLSGN

-255 GKALVLNRN
+255 GKALVLNKN

-437 AGAFCPFIKGDILLC
+437 SGAFCPFIKGDILLC

-773 SNTVGDIEKEI
+773 SNTVGDIEKET

-928 ESFIVDID
+928 ESFIIDID

-1157 NGDLNFYINKSPGE
+1157 NGDLNFYINKSPSE
-1171 DGFIPVDSSHDLNT
+1171 DGFIPVDPSHDLNT

-1298 GSDSHFAYFNPNDLS
+1298 GSDSHFSYFNPNDLS

-1447 SGLNALNKKFDSMFA
+1447 SGLSALNKKFDSMFA

-1564 LKPAEPTTFALH
+1564 LKLAEPTTFKLSSSG
-1576 KNYVSVRTAGR
+1576 NVEVRTPGR
-1587 TANQYYEFWD
+1587 TGYYEFWD
-1597 TAAGWATI
+1597 SGSEWAQLS
-1605 AAKGFRTAE
+1605 AKAFAVVG
-1614 GTASQFL
+1614 GTSSQFL
-1621 KADGSVDGNLYALAY
+1621 KADGSVDSNIYALAY
-1636 EGNKD
+1636 GGNQQQIYMSR
-1641 TVFKTRYITVVDKRD
+1641 FLNVVDKRN
-1656 EVIYPSSFQERGVTS
+1656 ETIIPSSMEKGVNA
-1671 YFSMQGTPTN
+1671 YFTIQDTP
-1681 QWYSILSL
+1681 YSNWRSTISV
-1689 KGWTSNYGTWQ
+1689 KGWSADHATWE
-1700 LAGPSSIDNTNNRPY
+1700 LTGPSHNDDTKANERLY
-1715 YRDGKQT
+1715 YRYGF
-1722 TWNSWKGLAFLDD
+1722 NSSWKTGWKPLAFLED
-1735 IKNLADVYFNGQN
+1735 ISNVADVYFNGQS

-1756 VVGLIRIGTADI
+1756 VVGLIRIETADI
-1768 GDKCISGEMI
+1768 GDKYISGEMI

-1784 IYASGSVRF
+1784 IYGNGSVRF

-1799 QTTSMFAG
+1799 SSTQMYAG
-1807 ALYVGYG
+1807 VFYTGYG
-1814 INTDQD
+1814 VDPDQD

-1851 IYDNSSTDTPFYVR
+1851 IYDNSSTDTPFYVK
-1865 YYNSQSGEVQNTE
+1865 YFNSQSSEIQNAE

-1883 SVLGSDIDIFPIS
+1883 SVLGSDIDVQPVS
-1896 SNGKFYT
+1896 TNGRFYT
-1903 SSGRMDI
+1903 SADRIEINNITNGWSYIRYRTNGRYCDV
-1910 HSAGNDWAYTRYTTD
+1910 
-1925 GRFYDIGLSSS
+1925 GLSGTTAGMAEA
-1936 RNPGSAMNGET
+1936 GS
-1947 GNFEIRPDGSGING
+1947 FEIRPTGSNNEG
-1961 IFVRYSNS
+1961 IFVRYSQS
-1969 SYGRLGVVSRS
+1969 DYGKLGVVNRS
-1980 TQECSIS
+1980 GQQCSIGYFNS
-1987 YWNNAPTSNYPLW
+1987 NNGFGNKPIW
-2000 TVGAGIR
+2000 TVGAGLR
-2007 NQYSFDWYYHNQGY
+2007 DPRSFDWWYGTEGY
-2021 KATLDS
+2021 KMTLMED
-2027 EGKLFINVKGQGN
+2027 GKLFVNRRAGDA
-2040 PSCSLAIGDYDT
+2040 PSYSLSIGDNDT
-2052 GLNWHKDG
+2052 GLNWQADG
-2060 MIIFKSNNKDVG
+2060 IIEFMSNAKQAG
-2072 FWEYTNGRLYNC
+2072 FWGYNDGRLYSC
-2084 YFREPRGNSYDVA
+2084 YFRDATGNDYITA
-2097 TLMINGNGSNISP
+2097 GLMINGNGSTVTP
-2110 SIGFHQPGV
+2110 AIGFHQPG
-2119 IGCHLELDN
+2119 IAGCVLRLDN
-2128 SGNFRFKD
+2128 GGNFLFED
-2136 SSGYRNV
+2136 ANGYRNV
-2143 YAGNVIAE
+2143 YGGNLIAD
-2151 AGYLYSRYNGIQVAI
+2151 AGYLYSRYNGIEVKI
-2166 GANNSSYVHFINNQS
+2166 GAQNSSYVHITNNAN
-2181 KQYYFDN
+2181 KPYYFDHGVITSGGIDPYEHN
-2188 GLAISGTI
+2188 KYTLGSSPKYWAGAYISRVYGQSDTAIHLI
-2196 FPYSDNSYDL
+2196 
-2206 GTNST
+2206 TNYT
-2211 KWRNIYANRLI
+2211 
-2222 GEADKSVFLV
+2222 GV
-2232 PNYVGGQQANPQT
+2232 QQKNPQT
-2245 YFGPG
+2245 YFGYNV
-2250 TGLRVAMTGSIKMWN
+2250 GLKVAMTGSITTWN
-2265 DTLWINGYSGGDVR
+2265 DTLWINGYAGRDVGH
-2279 DMCALH
+2279 MCALH
-2285 TVRDGTPQ
+2285 TMRNGTPE
-2293 MYISTQRSDATSYGT
+2293 MYISTQQFDATSYGT
-2308 MYLFY
+2308 MYRFY
-2313 TSYNANKSD
+2313 TSYNSNHSSAS
-2322 RPWICSTL
+2322 WACSTL
-2330 NAYGRITTAS
+2330 NARDQVLAG
-2340 DIYSQSWVRTVGAT
+2340 
-2354 GWYSE
+2354 
-2359 SYGGG
+2359 SYIQ
-2364 WHMTDST
+2364 
-2371 WLRAYNNK
+2371 A
-2379 QIYTGSASPDAF
+2379 
-2391 HTLGGVNASGRIYAG
+2391 LGGVN
-2406 SYIETHGGLVCAG
+2406 CAG
-2419 VGNSGGASGFNV
+2419 VINSGGCSGFNV
-2431 YASFYGNGEHGGI
+2431 YATFHGNGDHGGI
-2444 EIGASDKVFGIG
+2444 EIAASDNVLGIG
-2456 VHSDDN
+2456 VHKNDAWY
-2462 MYWWWTN
+2462 MWWTPQ
-2469 AGSIGS
+2469 GSVGNS
-2475 SSNKSYIMVYGG
+2475 SLKSYIFEWGANN
-2487 GSWRFTGNILATG
+2487 WRFTGNILATG

-2525 LSLGLV
+2525 LSLGPV

-2603 VESKTEYLERRIA
+2603 VESRTEYLERRIA
-2616 ELEKEVYILKNK
+2616 ELEKEICILKNK

>member
-1 MMSSLSLEYKGKKIP
+1 MSSLSLEYKGKKIP

-393 STIKHPLKESE
+393 SKIKHPLKESE

-1157 NGDLNFYINKSPGE
+1157 NGDLNFYINKSPDE
-1171 DGFIPVDSSHDLNT
+1171 DGFIPVDPSHDLNT

-1232 QIGDIWISIDS
+1232 QVGDIWISIDS

-1313 DFNLTNEG
+1313 DFNITNEG

-1380 DNIITTRPEPSLLR
+1380 DNIITTKPEPSLLR

-1544 DIMLNGKLYKS
+1544 DIMLNDKLYKS

-1564 LKPAEPTTFALH
+1564 LKPAEPTTFKLSSSG
-1576 KNYVSVRTAGR
+1576 NVEVRTPGR
-1587 TANQYYEFWD
+1587 TGYYEFWD
-1597 TAAGWATI
+1597 SGSEWAQLS
-1605 AAKGFRTAE
+1605 AKAFAVVG
-1614 GTASQFL
+1614 GTSSQFL
-1621 KADGSVDGNLYALAY
+1621 KADGSVDGNLYLTQASTDSRYVLKTGDTMKGRLTAPSFRASSIISVGALSDAVATQRAELHLITPSDNPCDLWMGANNSRRWSITARSSGENYHLGIYNNTRSNWNVLFRDDINDFYVKTEVRSTFLVVPSNIAGGYNEGIRVCNGSNNWSNIQFGAQNAWNGKVDGQWVVGKNPANYLQVCIAGTETSNTTRPSKGFSVDTNGYLHTGYISTEINPDNQGDYFYASDDTFLRRTSWYAALSHLSNKQRTLDLTSLDPNKWYPCIIGTPAY
-1636 EGNKD
+1636 GGTPLRITLFNGLRGNKPSWASHQQGFSLLLD
-1641 TVFKTRYITVVDKRD
+1641 Y
-1656 EVIYPSSFQERGVTS
+1656 EVTGSGWGTLAAIAKLNWYFGSFGGETAFGGRQQNTMASTEIIYLRGGGI
-1671 YFSMQGTPTN
+1671 Y
-1681 QWYSILSL
+1681 
-1689 KGWTSNYGTWQ
+1689 
-1700 LAGPSSIDNTNNRPY
+1700 Y
-1715 YRDGKQT
+1715 YRTTNSQELTVQPNGY
-1722 TWNSWKGLAFLDD
+1722 TWNSGSYNYSAHVKTSQDNSPMEKTFDQVYWAPN
-1735 IKNLADVYFNGQN
+1735 NLRNTRTIWGQPFNGTQN
-1748 IYSDYGHW
+1748 VSGALSGATTI
-1756 VVGLIRIGTADI
+1756 TATGDI
-1768 GDKCISGEMI
+1768 
-1778 YRRSNG
+1778 
-1784 IYASGSVRF
+1784 
-1793 NLIKKY
+1793 
-1799 QTTSMFAG
+1799 TTSANIGGRSINAG
-1807 ALYVGYG
+1807 ADLTVAGYTYCNGRLYVDRG
-1814 INTDQD
+1814 
-1820 APRLCT
+1820 
-1826 FTYQGVKWGGL
+1826 
-1837 CWRSAASLNSIKTI
+1837 
-1851 IYDNSSTDTPFYVR
+1851 
-1865 YYNSQSGEVQNTE
+1865 
-1878 INNSI
+1878 
-1883 SVLGSDIDIFPIS
+1883 
-1896 SNGKFYT
+1896 
-1903 SSGRMDI
+1903 
-1910 HSAGNDWAYTRYTTD
+1910 
-1925 GRFYDIGLSSS
+1925 
-1936 RNPGSAMNGET
+1936 
-1947 GNFEIRPDGSGING
+1947 
-1961 IFVRYSNS
+1961 RYSITS
-1969 SYGRLGVVSRS
+1969 
-1980 TQECSIS
+1980 
-1987 YWNNAPTSNYPLW
+1987 APT
-2000 TVGAGIR
+2000 I
-2007 NQYSFDWYYHNQGY
+2007 
-2021 KATLDS
+2021 
-2027 EGKLFINVKGQGN
+2027 
-2040 PSCSLAIGDYDT
+2040 SLAIGDTDT
-2052 GLNWHKDG
+2052 GFHWESDG
-2060 MIIFKSNNKDVG
+2060 VVSIYCNAAARGDWRVG
-2072 FWEYTNGRLYNC
+2072 Q
-2084 YFREPRGNSYDVA
+2084 FRYGHGYLKEATGNDYH
-2097 TLMINGNGSNISP
+2097 TLGIMVNGNGTANTIKP
-2110 SIGFHQPGV
+2110 GIGFHQPGV
-2119 IGCHLELDN
+2119 YANSLRSDGPGDFKFCIQGGTVGCQVQAG
-2128 SGNFRFKD
+2128 SF
-2136 SSGYRNV
+2136 
-2143 YAGNVIAE
+2143 YANGGLIYSNANGCQAAFGSQN
-2151 AGYLYSRYNGIQVAI
+2151 AGYVHITNNANRAYYMDHTLHISGDVAPYTNE
-2166 GANNSSYVHFINNQS
+2166 ANALGNSSKWWGGIYGKEVYV
-2181 KQYYFDN
+2181 
-2188 GLAISGTI
+2188 SGWVR
-2196 FPYSDNSYDL
+2196 F
-2206 GTNST
+2206 
-2211 KWRNIYANRLI
+2211 
-2222 GEADKSVFLV
+2222 
-2232 PNYVGGQQANPQT
+2232 
-2245 YFGPG
+2245 
-2250 TGLRVAMTGSIKMWN
+2250 TGASGVYWTS
-2265 DTLWINGYSGGDVR
+2265 YSGGWT
-2279 DMCALH
+2279 MN
-2285 TVRDGTPQ
+2285 
-2293 MYISTQRSDATSYGT
+2293 DATYI
-2308 MYLFY
+2308 
-2313 TSYNANKSD
+2313 
-2322 RPWICSTL
+2322 R
-2330 NAYGRITTAS
+2330 
-2340 DIYSQSWVRTVGAT
+2340 
-2354 GWYSE
+2354 
-2359 SYGGG
+2359 SYGGKSL
-2364 WHMTDST
+2364 W
-2371 WLRAYNNK
+2371 
-2379 QIYTGSASPDAF
+2379 
-2391 HTLGGVNASGRIYAG
+2391 
-2406 SYIETHGGLVCAG
+2406 IE
-2419 VGNSGGASGFNV
+2419 
-2431 YASFYGNGEHGGI
+2431 
-2444 EIGASDKVFGIG
+2444 
-2456 VHSDDN
+2456 
-2462 MYWWWTN
+2462 
-2469 AGSIGS
+2469 
-2475 SSNKSYIMVYGG
+2475 
-2487 GSWRFTGNILATG
+2487 GNILANG

-2525 LSLGLV
+2525 LSLGPV

-2590 AGAVQLNILNLRK
+2590 AGAVQLNILNLRE
-2603 VESKTEYLERRIA
+2603 VENRTEYLERRIA

>member
-1 MMSSLSLEYKGKKIP
+1 MSSLSLEYKGKKIP

-351 EVLNLKELVV
+351 EVLNLKELIV

-393 STIKHPLKESE
+393 SKIKHPLKESE

-773 SNTVGDIEKEI
+773 SNTVGDIEKET

-928 ESFIVDID
+928 ESFIIDID

-1171 DGFIPVDSSHDLNT
+1171 DGFISVDPSHDLNT

-1298 GSDSHFAYFNPNDLS
+1298 GSDSHFSYFNPNDLS

-1555 IDGVITLPN
+1555 IDGVITLPVASN
-1564 LKPAEPTTFALH
+1564 NKAFNEGIAYVQPDGVTEIGNKLDFHDPSTTNQDYDYRLH
-1576 KNYVSVRTAGR
+1576 QIYDNGAVLVGSGKFR
-1587 TANQYYEFWD
+1587 
-1597 TAAGWATI
+1597 AT
-1605 AAKGFRTAE
+1605 GFQIQN
-1614 GTASQFL
+1614 GTSSQFL

-1636 EGNKD
+1636 EGNQNKVQYSRYADYTRTIDRRNQTYTPFDIENSTLSAYFTIQD
-1641 TVFKTRYITVVDKRD
+1641 T
-1656 EVIYPSSFQERGVTS
+1656 P
-1671 YFSMQGTPTN
+1671 
-1681 QWYSILSL
+1681 YSNWRSTISV
-1689 KGWTSNYGTWQ
+1689 KGWSSDYATWE
-1700 LAGPSSIDNTNNRPY
+1700 LTGPSHNDDTKTNERLY
-1715 YRDGKQT
+1715 YRYGFNT
-1722 TWNSWKGLAFLDD
+1722 TWNPYKAIAFIEDITTIGRDNFVLKTGDTMTGNLNVPFISTAVNPDNQGDYFYSSDDNFIRRSTWHAALSHLSQKQLALDLTSLD
-1735 IKNLADVYFNGQN
+1735 QNKWYPCIIGAPASGGTPLRITIFNGLRGNKPTWASHQSGFSLLLDYYVIGSGWGTIPIAAKLNWYAGSYGGETAFGGRQQN
-1748 IYSDYGHW
+1748 TMGSTEIIYLRGGGIYYYRTTNNQKIQVQPDGYSWANGSYTYNAPVKNSQDNSPMEKTFNYVYCAPDNLRFTRNIFGRPFNGTSDVTGQA
-1756 VVGLIRIGTADI
+1756 VTTGLIAGSLRIEAD
-1768 GDKCISGEMI
+1768 
-1778 YRRSNG
+1778 
-1784 IYASGSVRF
+1784 
-1793 NLIKKY
+1793 
-1799 QTTSMFAG
+1799 
-1807 ALYVGYG
+1807 
-1814 INTDQD
+1814 
-1820 APRLCT
+1820 
-1826 FTYQGVKWGGL
+1826 
-1837 CWRSAASLNSIKTI
+1837 
-1851 IYDNSSTDTPFYVR
+1851 
-1865 YYNSQSGEVQNTE
+1865 
-1878 INNSI
+1878 
-1883 SVLGSDIDIFPIS
+1883 
-1896 SNGKFYT
+1896 
-1903 SSGRMDI
+1903 
-1910 HSAGNDWAYTRYTTD
+1910 
-1925 GRFYDIGLSSS
+1925 
-1936 RNPGSAMNGET
+1936 GET
-1947 GNFEIRPDGSGING
+1947 GEINRTGGYNIHLQYRGTGNVTLCNNG
-1961 IFVRYSNS
+1961 YNTLVGGKIIVDKNRYSFNAIP
-1969 SYGRLGVVSRS
+1969 
-1980 TQECSIS
+1980 SI
-1987 YWNNAPTSNYPLW
+1987 
-2000 TVGAGIR
+2000 
-2007 NQYSFDWYYHNQGY
+2007 
-2021 KATLDS
+2021 
-2027 EGKLFINVKGQGN
+2027 
-2040 PSCSLAIGDYDT
+2040 SLAIGDTDT
-2052 GLNWHKDG
+2052 GFNWDHDG
-2060 MIIFKSNNKDVG
+2060 CVNIVSNGVNRGYWGSTEARFHNVYFKVP
-2072 FWEYTNGRLYNC
+2072 T
-2084 YFREPRGNSYDVA
+2084 GNDYH
-2097 TLMINGNGSNISP
+2097 TLSLMVNGNGTSNTIKP
-2110 SIGFHQPGV
+2110 GIGFHQPGV
-2119 IGCHLELDN
+2119 YAN
-2128 SGNFRFKD
+2128 SLRSDGPGDFRFCVQGG
-2136 SSGYRNV
+2136 SVGCQVQAGSF
-2143 YAGNVIAE
+2143 YANGGLI
-2151 AGYLYSRYNGIQVAI
+2151 YSNANGCQAAF
-2166 GANNSSYVHFINNQS
+2166 GSQNASYVHITNNANRA
-2181 KQYYFDN
+2181 YYMDHT
-2188 GLAISGTI
+2188 LHISGDVA
-2196 FPYSDNSYDL
+2196 PYTNEANALGNS
-2206 GTNST
+2206 S
-2211 KWRNIYANRLI
+2211 KWWGGIY
-2222 GEADKSVFLV
+2222 GKEV
-2232 PNYVGGQQANPQT
+2232 YVSGWVR
-2245 YFGPG
+2245 F
-2250 TGLRVAMTGSIKMWN
+2250 TGASGVYWTS
-2265 DTLWINGYSGGDVR
+2265 YSGGWT
-2279 DMCALH
+2279 MN
-2285 TVRDGTPQ
+2285 
-2293 MYISTQRSDATSYGT
+2293 DATYI
-2308 MYLFY
+2308 
-2313 TSYNANKSD
+2313 
-2322 RPWICSTL
+2322 R
-2330 NAYGRITTAS
+2330 
-2340 DIYSQSWVRTVGAT
+2340 
-2354 GWYSE
+2354 
-2359 SYGGG
+2359 SYGGKSL
-2364 WHMTDST
+2364 W
-2371 WLRAYNNK
+2371 
-2379 QIYTGSASPDAF
+2379 
-2391 HTLGGVNASGRIYAG
+2391 
-2406 SYIETHGGLVCAG
+2406 IE
-2419 VGNSGGASGFNV
+2419 
-2431 YASFYGNGEHGGI
+2431 
-2444 EIGASDKVFGIG
+2444 
-2456 VHSDDN
+2456 
-2462 MYWWWTN
+2462 
-2469 AGSIGS
+2469 
-2475 SSNKSYIMVYGG
+2475 
-2487 GSWRFTGNILATG
+2487 GNILANG

-2603 VESKTEYLERRIA
+2603 VESRTEYLERRIA

>member
-1036 FLGKQV
+1036 FLGKQL
-1042 KGATPSSIP
+1042 KGSTPSSIP

-1133 ISEVPSLPSHSSVFN
+1133 ISEIPSLPSHSSVFN

-1171 DGFIPVDSSHDLNT
+1171 DGFIPVDPSHDLNT

-1338 DQNWNDAPFRVYEN
+1338 NQNWNDAPFRVYEN

-1519 PIDPNTLAWDS
+1519 PIDPKTLAWDS
-1530 QGRLT
+1530 NDRLT
-1535 VVGGGGKGG
+1535 VVGGTGGGG
-1544 DIMLNGKLYKS
+1544 DISLNGTLYKPVN
-1555 IDGVITLPN
+1555 GVITLPN
-1564 LKPAEPTTFALH
+1564 LATPGDITTALSGYATQSWVTDKNYATQSWVNGKGYVTATALATMGFATQTWVNSQGFLKSNSLDNYVTLNTIQNITAVKTFQGGIVSTTFR
-1576 KNYVSVRTAGR
+1576 KSN
-1587 TANQYYEFWD
+1587 
-1597 TAAGWATI
+1597 
-1605 AAKGFRTAE
+1605 
-1614 GTASQFL
+1614 GTSSQFL
-1621 KADGSVDGNLYALAY
+1621 KADGSVDGNLYVTQALTDSRY
-1636 EGNKD
+1636 VMKIGD
-1641 TVFKTRYITVVDKRD
+1641 TMTGDLHAPTVWANTLWATSTLRSNLLLTVGASNNIVVSNRAELHLITPSDNPSDLWMGANNSRRWSITARGSGENYQLGIYNNTRSNWN
-1656 EVIYPSSFQERGVTS
+1656 VIFR
-1671 YFSMQGTPTN
+1671 
-1681 QWYSILSL
+1681 
-1689 KGWTSNYGTWQ
+1689 
-1700 LAGPSSIDNTNNRPY
+1700 
-1715 YRDGKQT
+1715 
-1722 TWNSWKGLAFLDD
+1722 DD
-1735 IKNLADVYFNGQN
+1735 INDFYAKTEVRSTFLVVPSNIAGGYNEGIRVCNGSNNWSNIQFGAQNAWNGMINGQ
-1748 IYSDYGHW
+1748 W
-1756 VVGLIRIGTADI
+1756 VVGKNPANYFQVCMAGTETSNTTRPSKGFSVDTN
-1768 GDKCISGEMI
+1768 GYLHTGYISVE
-1778 YRRSNG
+1778 
-1784 IYASGSVRF
+1784 
-1793 NLIKKY
+1793 
-1799 QTTSMFAG
+1799 
-1807 ALYVGYG
+1807 
-1814 INTDQD
+1814 INTDNQGDYFYSSDD
-1820 APRLCT
+1820 AFLR
-1826 FTYQGVKWGGL
+1826 
-1837 CWRSAASLNSIKTI
+1837 RSAWYAALSHLSNKQRILDLTSLDQNKWYPCIIGAPVYGGTPLRITLFNGLRGNKPTWGSHQQGFSLLLDYEVTGSGWGTIPIAAKLNWYAGSFGGETAFGGRQQNTMTSTEI
-1851 IYDNSSTDTPFYVR
+1851 IYLRGGGIYYYRTTNGQELTVQPNGYTWSSGSYNYSAPVKTSQDNSPMEKTFDQVYWAPNNLRNTRTIWGQSFNGSQNVSGALSGATTITATGDITTSANIGGRSINAGADLTVAGYTYCNGRLYVDR
-1865 YYNSQSGEVQNTE
+1865 
-1878 INNSI
+1878 
-1883 SVLGSDIDIFPIS
+1883 
-1896 SNGKFYT
+1896 
-1903 SSGRMDI
+1903 
-1910 HSAGNDWAYTRYTTD
+1910 
-1925 GRFYDIGLSSS
+1925 GRF
-1936 RNPGSAMNGET
+1936 
-1947 GNFEIRPDGSGING
+1947 
-1961 IFVRYSNS
+1961 
-1969 SYGRLGVVSRS
+1969 S
-1980 TQECSIS
+1980 TTA
-1987 YWNNAPTSNYPLW
+1987 AP
-2000 TVGAGIR
+2000 AI
-2007 NQYSFDWYYHNQGY
+2007 
-2021 KATLDS
+2021 
-2027 EGKLFINVKGQGN
+2027 
-2040 PSCSLAIGDYDT
+2040 SLAIGDYDT
-2052 GLNWHKDG
+2052 GLNWHQDG
-2060 MIIFKSNNKDVG
+2060 MIVFKSNNKDVG
-2072 FWEYTNGRLYNC
+2072 HWNYSEGRLYNT
-2084 YFREPRGNSYDVA
+2084 YFREPTGNGYAA
-2097 TLMINGNGSNISP
+2097 TSMMVNGNGSNLYP
-2110 SIGFHQPGV
+2110 GIGFHQPGV
-2119 IGCHLELDN
+2119 TAGAVYFTN
-2128 SGNFRFKD
+2128 SGEFKFRNIND
-2136 SSGYRNV
+2136 TGYTNV
-2143 YAGNVIAE
+2143 YGGNLIADAGH
-2151 AGYLYSRYNGIQVAI
+2151 LYSRYNGIEIKI
-2166 GANNSSYVHFINNQS
+2166 GAENGSYVHFVTNPARS
-2181 KQYYFDN
+2181 LYFAN
-2188 GLAISGTI
+2188 SLHISGDVV
-2196 FPYSDNSYDL
+2196 PYTNEAHALGNS
-2206 GTNST
+2206 GH
-2211 KWRNIYANRLI
+2211 WWGGIY
-2222 GEADKSVFLV
+2222 GKEV
-2232 PNYVGGQQANPQT
+2232 YVSSWVR
-2245 YFGPG
+2245 F
-2250 TGLRVAMTGSIKMWN
+2250 TGASGVYWTA
-2265 DTLWINGYSGGDVR
+2265 YSGGWT
-2279 DMCALH
+2279 MN
-2285 TVRDGTPQ
+2285 
-2293 MYISTQRSDATSYGT
+2293 DATYI
-2308 MYLFY
+2308 
-2313 TSYNANKSD
+2313 
-2322 RPWICSTL
+2322 R
-2330 NAYGRITTAS
+2330 
-2340 DIYSQSWVRTVGAT
+2340 
-2354 GWYSE
+2354 
-2359 SYGGG
+2359 SYGGKSL
-2364 WHMTDST
+2364 W
-2371 WLRAYNNK
+2371 
-2379 QIYTGSASPDAF
+2379 
-2391 HTLGGVNASGRIYAG
+2391 
-2406 SYIETHGGLVCAG
+2406 IE
-2419 VGNSGGASGFNV
+2419 
-2431 YASFYGNGEHGGI
+2431 
-2444 EIGASDKVFGIG
+2444 
-2456 VHSDDN
+2456 
-2462 MYWWWTN
+2462 
-2469 AGSIGS
+2469 
-2475 SSNKSYIMVYGG
+2475 
-2487 GSWRFTGNILATG
+2487 GNILANG

-2510 RLKNKIGNSNYIEKL
+2510 RLKNKIGNSNYIEKI
-2525 LSLGLV
+2525 LSLGPV

>member
-1 MMSSLSLEYKGKKIP
+1 
-16 IAGIDIKSSNE
+16 
-27 NVTFGSLERDL
+27 
-38 ILKTLGKIYV
+38 
-48 QVGNKYYELNFDS
+48 
-61 NNNSLSLN
+61 
-69 NIVTVNGIDKVNV
+69 
-82 NNYPDGTFLL
+82 
-92 ETESMSLY
+92 
-100 LIYNKKLIELVSGN
+100 
-114 GKSKLFLS
+114 
-122 YAEEQDLSGN
+122 
-132 QIHTLVYNARI
+132 
-143 NIKSLD
+143 
-149 DILKFTY
+149 
-156 EDVYENQIIY
+156 
-166 VEDQKCHYILDK
+166 
-178 YNTPNALS
+178 
-186 SWRPIY
+186 
-192 LTTMGGTLYD
+192 
-202 GLTIYNQTKN
+202 
-212 YTLALEGLHKEGD
+212 
-225 DIYKGLRIGTNENYI
+225 
-240 KTAATTEGIIKTEFN
+240 
-255 GKALVLNRN
+255 
-264 NNTIFEYNNGNIGIG
+264 
-279 GKASRG
+279 
-285 EYNNILYG
+285 
-293 TSKLT
+293 
-298 GDLYTNYNIMS
+298 MS

-393 STIKHPLKESE
+393 SKIKHPLKESE

-1133 ISEVPSLPSHSSVFN
+1133 ISEVSSLPSHSSVFN

-1157 NGDLNFYINKSPGE
+1157 NGDLNFYINKSPDE
-1171 DGFIPVDSSHDLNT
+1171 DGFIPVDPSHDLNT

-1232 QIGDIWISIDS
+1232 QVGDIWISIDS

-1555 IDGVITLPN
+1555 IDGVITLPVASN
-1564 LKPAEPTTFALH
+1564 NKAFNEGITYTKSDGITEIGNKLDFHDPATTNQDYDYRLH
-1576 KNYVSVRTAGR
+1576 QIYDNGAVLVGSGKFR
-1587 TANQYYEFWD
+1587 
-1597 TAAGWATI
+1597 AT
-1605 AAKGFRTAE
+1605 GFQIPS
-1614 GTASQFL
+1614 GTSSQFL

-1636 EGNKD
+1636 KGNQNKVQYSRYTD
-1641 TVFKTRYITVVDKRD
+1641 YLKTVDRRNQVYTPNII
-1656 EVIYPSSFQERGVTS
+1656 ENSSLSS
-1671 YFSMQGTPTN
+1671 YFTIQDTPYANWRSTI
-1681 QWYSILSL
+1681 SV
-1689 KGWTSNYGTWQ
+1689 KGWSSDYATWE
-1700 LAGPSSIDNTNNRPY
+1700 LTGPSHNNDTIKNERPYFRYGFNTNWEPWRAI
-1715 YRDGKQT
+1715 
-1722 TWNSWKGLAFLDD
+1722 AFLDD
-1735 IKNLADVYFNGQN
+1735 VKNVADIYFNGQN

-1768 GDKCISGEMI
+1768 GDKYISGEMI

-1784 IYASGSVRF
+1784 IYGNGSVRF

-1799 QTTSMFAG
+1799 NSTQMHAG
-1807 ALYVGYG
+1807 VFYTGYG
-1814 INTDQD
+1814 VDPGQD

-1851 IYDNSSTDTPFYVR
+1851 IYDNSSTDTPFYVK
-1865 YYNSQSGEVQNTE
+1865 YFNSQSSEIQNAE

-1883 SVLGSDIDIFPIS
+1883 SVLGSDIDVQPVS
-1896 SNGKFYT
+1896 TNGRFYT
-1903 SSGRMDI
+1903 SADRIEINNITNGWSYIRHRTNGRYVD
-1910 HSAGNDWAYTRYTTD
+1910 T
-1925 GRFYDIGLSSS
+1925 GLS
-1936 RNPGSAMNGET
+1936 GTT
-1947 GNFEIRPDGSGING
+1947 GGLVGLVGNYEIRPTGSNNEG
-1961 IFVRYSNS
+1961 IFVRYSQS
-1969 SYGRLGVVSRS
+1969 SYGKLGVVNRS
-1980 TQECSIS
+1980 GQECSIG
-1987 YWNNAPTSNYPLW
+1987 YFNSNTGFGDKPIW

-2007 NQYSFDWYYHNQGY
+2007 DSRSFDWWYGTEGY
-2021 KATLDS
+2021 KMTLMED
-2027 EGKLFINVKGQGN
+2027 GRLFVNRKSGDA
-2040 PSCSLAIGDYDT
+2040 PSYSLSIGDNDT
-2052 GLNWHKDG
+2052 GLNWQSDG
-2060 MIIFKSNNKDVG
+2060 IIEFMSNSKQVG
-2072 FWEYTNGRLYNC
+2072 FYSYTNGRLYNC
-2084 YFREPRGNSYDVA
+2084 YFREATGNRYDLA
-2097 TLMINGNGSNISP
+2097 GLMINGNGSTITP
-2110 SIGFHQPGV
+2110 TIGFHQPGV
-2119 IGCHLELDN
+2119 VGCHLRLDN
-2128 SGNFRFKD
+2128 GGNFLFQD
-2136 SSGYRNV
+2136 ANGYRNV
-2143 YAGNVIAE
+2143 YGGNLIAD
-2151 AGYLYSRYNGIQVAI
+2151 AGYLYSRYNGIEIKI
-2166 GANNSSYVHFINNQS
+2166 GAENSSYVHFITKPARS
-2181 KQYYFDN
+2181 LYFANSLFVN
-2188 GLAISGTI
+2188 GSVL
-2196 FPYSDNSYDL
+2196 PYS
-2206 GTNST
+2206 NST
-2211 KWRNIYANRLI
+2211 HNLGDASHIWNYVYGNHFMGNSASATFIL
-2222 GEADKSVFLV
+2222 
-2232 PNYVGGQQANPQT
+2232 PNYIGGRQNNPQT
-2245 YFGPG
+2245 YFNNSMGVK
-2250 TGLRVAMTGSIKMWN
+2250 VAMTGTPTTGSYWS
-2265 DTLWINGYSGGDVR
+2265 DTLWVNGYYGTDVPS
-2279 DMCALH
+2279 CNALH
-2285 TVRDGTPQ
+2285 FPRDGSSE
-2293 MYISTQRSDATSYGT
+2293 MYISSQAYNATAYGT
-2308 MYLFY
+2308 KYRFW
-2313 TSYNANKSD
+2313 SSKNSNKSD
-2322 RPWICSTL
+2322 VDWVCRNLSCSDS
-2330 NAYGRITTAS
+2330 NATTAYAS
-2340 DIYSQSWVRTVGAT
+2340 NWFRSRGQT
-2354 GWYSE
+2354 GWYSQD
-2359 SYGGG
+2359 YGGG
-2364 WHMTDST
+2364 IYMSDSEQVKI
-2371 WLRAYNNK
+2371 YNNK
-2379 QIYTGSASPDAF
+2379 VLYNDGIRTWGIGGHNCALKLYSSAHVGLNLANGSYTWGIYSNNNGNMYI
-2391 HTLGGVNASGRIYAG
+2391 GRRNGNVNDTSG
-2406 SYIETHGGLVCAG
+2406 SYIVTIGL
-2419 VGNSGGASGFNV
+2419 STFSM
-2431 YASFYGNGEHGGI
+2431 S
-2444 EIGASDKVFGIG
+2444 
-2456 VHSDDN
+2456 
-2462 MYWWWTN
+2462 
-2469 AGSIGS
+2469 
-2475 SSNKSYIMVYGG
+2475 
-2487 GSWRFTGNILATG
+2487 GNITATG
-2500 GITAKTTSDM
+2500 GITAKTSSDI
-2510 RLKNKIGNSNYIEKL
+2510 RLKNILNRKNYKDLIL
-2525 LSLGLV
+2525 DLGLAE
-2531 FDYTYNDI
+2531 TYSYNEL
-2539 AKSRVGK
+2539 AKNRKESHSPEGWHIGLMYHKVK
-2546 MVDNEIHTGLSYQDV
+2546 PLMPQITGECS
-2561 SKLFPTMC
+2561 
-2569 GVDED
+2569 D

-2581 ISPDFISLI
+2581 HDSDLQGLVI
-2590 AGAVQLNILNLRK
+2590 GALQLSILDIKDLYK
-2603 VESKTEYLERRIA
+2603 KHKTVYEKLEDALKRI
-2616 ELEKEVYILKNK
+2616 EQLEKRLGN
-2628 S
+2628 